1 MKRKRI
7 RIIAIILIGIMIIN
21 MFSGIPFVVK
31 SAEAATGQMKDSR
44 FQSTSYGVEDD
55 RVIAHKLV
63 LKDNESVIDLG
74 IPDLLLVKQVI
85 DKTRIQLHIY
95 GVKGLIHTYE
105 LDADNEWGKRWETED
120 DGYPDWHWYF
130 ATRLNGG
137 IVTYQNSRYTRV
149 ESTQLYSVHNPSTNK
164 YDIINV
170 KSNQYY
176 SFGAD
181 RIDDLLVSTYNVKNN
196 SSDMKEKAGK
206 ICWVKYD
213 IGNKCGIAD
222 ATGKKI
228 TEAEYDYA
236 DLKGKAV
243 ILTKEEVTEDGAI
256 NYKKTAV
263 TVAGKLINL
272 DNTRE
277 MAGPYYLK
285 WTDDDE
291 YSYINV
297 ETGQRIELG
306 TYHGFYG
313 AYGGSFVLLSQE
325 CDDLSSA
332 DSWTYLKWYIL
343 TTSGKIINLNDKLGV
358 DAIDC
363 DAFCF
368 NQGVYSGWTDY
379 LQVTGYRVLSRINGD
394 AKTEYAFRGFIDG
407 EGNVVFGYDTNE
419 DLEWEPYWW
428 SGDYGIIRKSTSVND
443 YYDYKVIDRQGH
455 DIYQYTAKSVVAQN
469 LQNEYIYLSQ
479 DDSVITLNV
488 KSKKVISNVKLKFE
502 DDGRYQTYTWTTEEG
517 DFIKVEDMDGR
528 LGIMNGKN
536 QKIYWMAK
544 DAEGKT
550 DSTSDIYV
558 YENDKEVGHK
568 KTMILLY
575 SNNEQVALDANMR
588 IIQSIPELQSKQYS
602 HVYGSYLFH
611 YTGVVYDFDG
621 NVILNNAYAAQLYR
635 KNSSWDEKDQG
646 DYTPM
651 VTISKTARWDVND
664 DESYEWSFFN
674 IKTGKIMSN
683 YDYSSVS
690 DFWNGLACV
699 YQRGEYSNR
708 LKVINEKGVELVD
721 IYCDDTV
728 MERTLW
734 NRYGIPET
742 AMYSNGVIL
751 QNSAYY
757 FYDFSNVTSDDIGS
771 QESIETCYD
780 NDSNIR
786 AEKVETPD
794 EKFRFSGLDC
804 DFTLPEEIPIIGG
817 GQVKIDFSKLPVSI
831 ERSGN
836 VIRIGFGILQTEND
850 ESQNLFD
857 SKTWDKLKTSAEK
870 MQSNATNGID
880 AFNDAKDFGC
890 VSMPMS
896 KKVKT
901 NVTGYVEGTL
911 KNGKFTDNVTG
922 RFVFQISAS
931 VKKQW
936 QTAIVSVPVVF
947 SASGE
952 VSGTA
957 SFAVGLDWDNAK
969 ITLEGDQ
976 SIELTLPKVKLS
988 AGVGIAYVANVS
1000 VYGQCENILEITS
1013 SQDSTNK
1020 EDARIRDYIDGE
1032 IGVSASLLLASYEK
1046 TLIKAKRKVVYDSKN
1061 GMITSNMQNKMAAP
1075 DEEDYKIQRD
1085 YVSDMTGWQTDNKES
1100 SGETADIQILQQN
1113 VYNDAKPQIVC
1124 TDNGIKVMTFIT
1136 DVPERTTG
1144 NHTAVAYS
1152 IYDDTT
1158 DTWSKP
1164 LLVEDDGT
1172 ADMLPQLATDG
1183 KAIYLTWV
1191 NTNRDDFTATTSV
1204 DEMAKTCEISV
1215 AEFDTAK
1222 KCFKNITRLTNDT
1235 YADINPSL
1243 VVEDG
1248 KAYVSWITNMDSDVI
1263 QLSGENI
1270 VKYASNV
1277 KGEWDSDI
1285 YETLDKPITDVQI
1298 GILQNDVAVAYLVD
1312 NDEDMTTTDDTK
1324 LFVGNV
1330 EGAAEEII
1338 ADKQGIQSVQFI
1350 KLEGQDVL
1358 GFSAND
1364 GFYYTQDT
1372 KMYTCLFEK
1381 EEQSNIRYN
1390 CISGKTSDLLLC
1402 SEAGEKGVDIR
1413 GYLYKDGKLSKEI
1426 PITNQDKYIKE
1437 PNGFYQDG
1445 EFYVVFTRSTAD
1457 ICDTEMMSST
1467 DICTMHFKEYEDLK
1481 IDNLSVDEETVA
1493 PGQKGSL
1500 QVDVINQGLKEQKDF
1515 IIRVMNAN
1523 EELGS
1528 YTYSE
1533 LLPAGETKRIDIQFD
1548 IPEDFSA
1555 GTKISCIVEQK
1566 GDDNNTNNT
1575 LEQIVGK
1582 TNLSLDVIEKE
1593 NAYDET
1599 EGILYVK
1606 NPSGYAANAVLK
1618 VYESGKN
1625 GKLLQEKSLGVI
1637 QPGEIQRI
1645 KYSADELDDLAAKSG
1660 TLYFEVACDE
1670 KETFLSDNYG
1680 YLMAGQGSDDD
1691 DDWDVSPSPTASSTP
1706 NPVSTPLPSATA
1718 SNKPTKRPA
1727 STPFKVALGYASADW
1742 SDSCF
1747 GINEAAVLVDGN
1759 GTFTVSHKAT
1769 SDSTDIKVLTVDTD
1783 MLFSD
1788 MTNNATW
1795 KITQFSVGG
1804 KVYPIGT
1811 QYSTNDEHGNFRF
1824 ELRNLYSAL
1833 DRKDEMLGTQIIPVK
1848 KGDII
1853 SVSFTITGM
1862 TSEASNA
1869 GKPSE
1874 TPKPTDKQNP
1884 TITPTNKPTVQ
1895 PTKRPNHNKPVVKA
1909 PAKVR
1914 GVKVKN
1920 LKGRKMKVSW
1930 SWDITDGYQ
1939 IQYAM
1944 NRKFTKKKKT
1954 VTLNS
1959 WMSKKTFKHLKKK
1972 KTYYVRV
1979 RAFRKSGSVKKY
1991 GKWSAVKKIKIKK

>member
-1 MKRKRI
+1 
-7 RIIAIILIGIMIIN
+7 MI
-21 MFSGIPFVVK
+21 P
-31 SAEAATGQMKDSR
+31 
-44 FQSTSYGVEDD
+44 
-55 RVIAHKLV
+55 
-63 LKDNESVIDLG
+63 
-74 IPDLLLVKQVI
+74 
-85 DKTRIQLHIY
+85 
-95 GVKGLIHTYE
+95 
-105 LDADNEWGKRWETED
+105 
-120 DGYPDWHWYF
+120 
-130 ATRLNGG
+130 
-137 IVTYQNSRYTRV
+137 
-149 ESTQLYSVHNPSTNK
+149 LYSL
-164 YDIINV
+164 YE
-170 KSNQYY
+170 
-176 SFGAD
+176 G
-181 RIDDLLVSTYNVKNN
+181 
-196 SSDMKEKAGK
+196 EK
-206 ICWVKYD
+206 
-213 IGNKCGIAD
+213 
-222 ATGKKI
+222 
-228 TEAEYDYA
+228 
-236 DLKGKAV
+236 
-243 ILTKEEVTEDGAI
+243 
-256 NYKKTAV
+256 
-263 TVAGKLINL
+263 
-272 DNTRE
+272 
-277 MAGPYYLK
+277 
-285 WTDDDE
+285 
-291 YSYINV
+291 
-297 ETGQRIELG
+297 
-306 TYHGFYG
+306 
-313 AYGGSFVLLSQE
+313 
-325 CDDLSSA
+325 
-332 DSWTYLKWYIL
+332 
-343 TTSGKIINLNDKLGV
+343 
-358 DAIDC
+358 DC
-363 DAFCF
+363 
-368 NQGVYSGWTDY
+368 
-379 LQVTGYRVLSRINGD
+379 LQVTGYRVLSRINGE

-419 DLEWEPYWW
+419 TLEWEPYWW
-428 SGDYGIIRKSTSVND
+428 SGDYGILRKFTSTSD
-443 YYDYKVIDRQGH
+443 TRAYRVIDRQGRNL
-455 DIYQYTAKSVVAQN
+455 YQFTTDCFDAHN
-469 LQNEYIYLSQ
+469 LQNEYLDLLQS
-479 DDSVITLNV
+479 DGVITLDV
-488 KSKKVISNVKLKFE
+488 KSKKVLSNVKLEFDYEKY
-502 DDGRYQTYTWTTEEG
+502 YQEYPWTTEEG
-517 DFIKVEDMDGR
+517 SFIKVHDADRRM
-528 LGIMNGKN
+528 GIMNGKN

-550 DSTSDIYV
+550 DSTSHIYV
-558 YENDKEVGHK
+558 YENDKEIGQK

-575 SNNEQVALDANMR
+575 SNNEQVALDADMR
-588 IIQSIPELQSKQYS
+588 IIQSIPELQSTQYD

-611 YTGVVYDFDG
+611 YTGVVYDFYG
-621 NVILNNAYAAQLYR
+621 NVILKNAYTPQR
-635 KNSSWDEKDQG
+635 NDTFWFEKDQG

-651 VTISKTARWDVND
+651 VAVSKTSDYPVRRN
-664 DESYEWSFFN
+664 YEGTYFN
-674 IKTGKIMSN
+674 IKTGKIVSDYN
-683 YDYSSVS
+683 YSSVS
-690 DFWNGLACV
+690 NFWNGLACV
-699 YQRGEYSNR
+699 YQEEDFNRR
-708 LKVINEKGVELVD
+708 LKVINEKGIAIVD
-721 IYCDDTV
+721 FYYDGIK
-728 MERTLW
+728 
-734 NRYGIPET
+734 YGIPVD

-751 QNSAYY
+751 QNSDYY

-804 DFTLPEEIPIIGG
+804 DFTLPEEIPVIGG

-1457 ICDTEMMSST
+1457 IRDAEMMSST

-1548 IPEDFSA
+1548 IPEDFSV
-1555 GTKISCIVEQK
+1555 GTKISCVVEQK

-1625 GKLLQEKSLGVI
+1625 GKLLQKKSLGVI
-1637 QPGEIQRI
+1637 QPDEIQRI

-1706 NPVSTPLPSATA
+1706 NPVSTSLPSAT
-1718 SNKPTKRPA
+1718 R
-1727 STPFKVALGYASADW
+1727 
-1742 SDSCF
+1742 
-1747 GINEAAVLVDGN
+1747 
-1759 GTFTVSHKAT
+1759 
-1769 SDSTDIKVLTVDTD
+1769 
-1783 MLFSD
+1783 
-1788 MTNNATW
+1788 
-1795 KITQFSVGG
+1795 
-1804 KVYPIGT
+1804 
-1811 QYSTNDEHGNFRF
+1811 
-1824 ELRNLYSAL
+1824 
-1833 DRKDEMLGTQIIPVK
+1833 
-1848 KGDII
+1848 
-1853 SVSFTITGM
+1853 
-1862 TSEASNA
+1862 
-1869 GKPSE
+1869 KPSE

-1884 TITPTNKPTVQ
+1884 TIPPTNKPTVQ

>member
-1 MKRKRI
+1 
-7 RIIAIILIGIMIIN
+7 
-21 MFSGIPFVVK
+21 
-31 SAEAATGQMKDSR
+31 
-44 FQSTSYGVEDD
+44 
-55 RVIAHKLV
+55 
-63 LKDNESVIDLG
+63 
-74 IPDLLLVKQVI
+74 
-85 DKTRIQLHIY
+85 
-95 GVKGLIHTYE
+95 
-105 LDADNEWGKRWETED
+105 
-120 DGYPDWHWYF
+120 
-130 ATRLNGG
+130 
-137 IVTYQNSRYTRV
+137 
-149 ESTQLYSVHNPSTNK
+149 
-164 YDIINV
+164 
-170 KSNQYY
+170 
-176 SFGAD
+176 
-181 RIDDLLVSTYNVKNN
+181 
-196 SSDMKEKAGK
+196 
-206 ICWVKYD
+206 
-213 IGNKCGIAD
+213 
-222 ATGKKI
+222 
-228 TEAEYDYA
+228 
-236 DLKGKAV
+236 
-243 ILTKEEVTEDGAI
+243 
-256 NYKKTAV
+256 
-263 TVAGKLINL
+263 
-272 DNTRE
+272 
-277 MAGPYYLK
+277 
-285 WTDDDE
+285 
-291 YSYINV
+291 
-297 ETGQRIELG
+297 
-306 TYHGFYG
+306 
-313 AYGGSFVLLSQE
+313 
-325 CDDLSSA
+325 
-332 DSWTYLKWYIL
+332 
-343 TTSGKIINLNDKLGV
+343 
-358 DAIDC
+358 
-363 DAFCF
+363 
-368 NQGVYSGWTDY
+368 
-379 LQVTGYRVLSRINGD
+379 
-394 AKTEYAFRGFIDG
+394 
-407 EGNVVFGYDTNE
+407 
-419 DLEWEPYWW
+419 
-428 SGDYGIIRKSTSVND
+428 
-443 YYDYKVIDRQGH
+443 
-455 DIYQYTAKSVVAQN
+455 
-469 LQNEYIYLSQ
+469 
-479 DDSVITLNV
+479 
-488 KSKKVISNVKLKFE
+488 
-502 DDGRYQTYTWTTEEG
+502 
-517 DFIKVEDMDGR
+517 
-528 LGIMNGKN
+528 
-536 QKIYWMAK
+536 
-544 DAEGKT
+544 
-550 DSTSDIYV
+550 
-558 YENDKEVGHK
+558 
-568 KTMILLY
+568 
-575 SNNEQVALDANMR
+575 
-588 IIQSIPELQSKQYS
+588 
-602 HVYGSYLFH
+602 
-611 YTGVVYDFDG
+611 
-621 NVILNNAYAAQLYR
+621 
-635 KNSSWDEKDQG
+635 
-646 DYTPM
+646 
-651 VTISKTARWDVND
+651 
-664 DESYEWSFFN
+664 
-674 IKTGKIMSN
+674 
-683 YDYSSVS
+683 
-690 DFWNGLACV
+690 
-699 YQRGEYSNR
+699 
-708 LKVINEKGVELVD
+708 
-721 IYCDDTV
+721 
-728 MERTLW
+728 
-734 NRYGIPET
+734 
-742 AMYSNGVIL
+742 
-751 QNSAYY
+751 
-757 FYDFSNVTSDDIGS
+757 
-771 QESIETCYD
+771 
-780 NDSNIR
+780 
-786 AEKVETPD
+786 
-794 EKFRFSGLDC
+794 
-804 DFTLPEEIPIIGG
+804 
-817 GQVKIDFSKLPVSI
+817 
-831 ERSGN
+831 
-836 VIRIGFGILQTEND
+836 
-850 ESQNLFD
+850 
-857 SKTWDKLKTSAEK
+857 
-870 MQSNATNGID
+870 
-880 AFNDAKDFGC
+880 
-890 VSMPMS
+890 
-896 KKVKT
+896 
-901 NVTGYVEGTL
+901 
-911 KNGKFTDNVTG
+911 
-922 RFVFQISAS
+922 
-931 VKKQW
+931 
-936 QTAIVSVPVVF
+936 
-947 SASGE
+947 
-952 VSGTA
+952 
-957 SFAVGLDWDNAK
+957 
-969 ITLEGDQ
+969 
-976 SIELTLPKVKLS
+976 
-988 AGVGIAYVANVS
+988 
-1000 VYGQCENILEITS
+1000 
-1013 SQDSTNK
+1013 
-1020 EDARIRDYIDGE
+1020 
-1032 IGVSASLLLASYEK
+1032 
-1046 TLIKAKRKVVYDSKN
+1046 
-1061 GMITSNMQNKMAAP
+1061 
-1075 DEEDYKIQRD
+1075 
-1085 YVSDMTGWQTDNKES
+1085 MTGWQTDNKES

-1575 LEQIVGK
+1575 LEQIVGR

-1706 NPVSTPLPSATA
+1706 NPVSTSLPSAT
-1718 SNKPTKRPA
+1718 R
-1727 STPFKVALGYASADW
+1727 
-1742 SDSCF
+1742 
-1747 GINEAAVLVDGN
+1747 
-1759 GTFTVSHKAT
+1759 
-1769 SDSTDIKVLTVDTD
+1769 
-1783 MLFSD
+1783 
-1788 MTNNATW
+1788 
-1795 KITQFSVGG
+1795 
-1804 KVYPIGT
+1804 
-1811 QYSTNDEHGNFRF
+1811 
-1824 ELRNLYSAL
+1824 
-1833 DRKDEMLGTQIIPVK
+1833 
-1848 KGDII
+1848 
-1853 SVSFTITGM
+1853 
-1862 TSEASNA
+1862 
-1869 GKPSE
+1869 KPSE

>member
-1 MKRKRI
+1 M
-7 RIIAIILIGIMIIN
+7 
-21 MFSGIPFVVK
+21 
-31 SAEAATGQMKDSR
+31 
-44 FQSTSYGVEDD
+44 
-55 RVIAHKLV
+55 
-63 LKDNESVIDLG
+63 
-74 IPDLLLVKQVI
+74 
-85 DKTRIQLHIY
+85 
-95 GVKGLIHTYE
+95 
-105 LDADNEWGKRWETED
+105 
-120 DGYPDWHWYF
+120 
-130 ATRLNGG
+130 
-137 IVTYQNSRYTRV
+137 
-149 ESTQLYSVHNPSTNK
+149 
-164 YDIINV
+164 
-170 KSNQYY
+170 
-176 SFGAD
+176 
-181 RIDDLLVSTYNVKNN
+181 
-196 SSDMKEKAGK
+196 
-206 ICWVKYD
+206 
-213 IGNKCGIAD
+213 
-222 ATGKKI
+222 
-228 TEAEYDYA
+228 
-236 DLKGKAV
+236 
-243 ILTKEEVTEDGAI
+243 
-256 NYKKTAV
+256 
-263 TVAGKLINL
+263 
-272 DNTRE
+272 
-277 MAGPYYLK
+277 
-285 WTDDDE
+285 
-291 YSYINV
+291 
-297 ETGQRIELG
+297 
-306 TYHGFYG
+306 
-313 AYGGSFVLLSQE
+313 LSQE

-1528 YTYSE
+1528 YTYS
-1533 LLPAGETKRIDIQFD
+1533 
-1548 IPEDFSA
+1548 
-1555 GTKISCIVEQK
+1555 V
-1566 GDDNNTNNT
+1566 
-1575 LEQIVGK
+1575 
-1582 TNLSLDVIEKE
+1582 
-1593 NAYDET
+1593 
-1599 EGILYVK
+1599 
-1606 NPSGYAANAVLK
+1606 
-1618 VYESGKN
+1618 
-1625 GKLLQEKSLGVI
+1625 
-1637 QPGEIQRI
+1637 
-1645 KYSADELDDLAAKSG
+1645 
-1660 TLYFEVACDE
+1660 
-1670 KETFLSDNYG
+1670 
-1680 YLMAGQGSDDD
+1680 
-1691 DDWDVSPSPTASSTP
+1691 
-1706 NPVSTPLPSATA
+1706 
-1718 SNKPTKRPA
+1718 
-1727 STPFKVALGYASADW
+1727 
-1742 SDSCF
+1742 
-1747 GINEAAVLVDGN
+1747 
-1759 GTFTVSHKAT
+1759 
-1769 SDSTDIKVLTVDTD
+1769 
-1783 MLFSD
+1783 
-1788 MTNNATW
+1788 
-1795 KITQFSVGG
+1795 
-1804 KVYPIGT
+1804 
-1811 QYSTNDEHGNFRF
+1811 
-1824 ELRNLYSAL
+1824 
-1833 DRKDEMLGTQIIPVK
+1833 
-1848 KGDII
+1848 
-1853 SVSFTITGM
+1853 
-1862 TSEASNA
+1862 
-1869 GKPSE
+1869 
-1874 TPKPTDKQNP
+1874 
-1884 TITPTNKPTVQ
+1884 
-1895 PTKRPNHNKPVVKA
+1895 
-1909 PAKVR
+1909 
-1914 GVKVKN
+1914 
-1920 LKGRKMKVSW
+1920 
-1930 SWDITDGYQ
+1930 
-1939 IQYAM
+1939 
-1944 NRKFTKKKKT
+1944 
-1954 VTLNS
+1954 
-1959 WMSKKTFKHLKKK
+1959 
-1972 KTYYVRV
+1972 
-1979 RAFRKSGSVKKY
+1979 
-1991 GKWSAVKKIKIKK
+1991 

>member
-105 LDADNEWGKRWETED
+105 LDADNEWVKRWETED
-120 DGYPDWHWYF
+120 DGYHDWQWYF
-130 ATRLNGG
+130 ATRLIGG
-137 IVTYQNSRYTRV
+137 VVTDQNSRYTRV

-206 ICWVKYD
+206 ICWVKYH

-228 TEAEYDYA
+228 TEAEYDTA
-236 DLKGKAV
+236 KLNGKAV
-243 ILTKEEVTEDGAI
+243 ILTKEGTVDNGNVIGYEKIAI
-256 NYKKTAV
+256 TMY
-263 TVAGKLINL
+263 GKIIKLESKDSDSL
-272 DNTRE
+272 AMDDV
-277 MAGPYYLK
+277 PYYLH
-285 WTDDDE
+285 WTDAGE
-291 YSYINV
+291 YSYINI
-297 ETGQRIELG
+297 ETGERTELG
-306 TYHGFYG
+306 VYNGISWSRGKSYVLAYQKRENYH
-313 AYGGSFVLLSQE
+313 E
-325 CDDLSSA
+325 R
-332 DSWTYLKWYIL
+332 DSWTYVKWYVL
-343 TTSGKIINLNDKLGV
+343 TTSGKVINLNNKLGV
-358 DAIDC
+358 DAIRCNDSLYEGEKDC
-363 DAFCF
+363 
-368 NQGVYSGWTDY
+368 
-379 LQVTGYRVLSRINGD
+379 LQVTGYRVLSRINGE

-419 DLEWEPYWW
+419 TLEWEPYWW
-428 SGDYGIIRKSTSVND
+428 SGDYGILRKFTSTSD
-443 YYDYKVIDRQGH
+443 TRAYRVIDRQGRNL
-455 DIYQYTAKSVVAQN
+455 YQFTTDCFDAHN
-469 LQNEYIYLSQ
+469 LQNEYLDLLQS
-479 DDSVITLNV
+479 DGVITLDV
-488 KSKKVISNVKLKFE
+488 KSKKVLSNVKLEFDYEKY
-502 DDGRYQTYTWTTEEG
+502 YQEYPWTTEEG
-517 DFIKVEDMDGR
+517 SFIKVHDADRRM
-528 LGIMNGKN
+528 GIMNGKN

-550 DSTSDIYV
+550 DSTSHIYV
-558 YENDKEVGHK
+558 YENDKEIGQK

-575 SNNEQVALDANMR
+575 SNNEQVALDADMR
-588 IIQSIPELQSKQYS
+588 IIQSIPELQSTQYD

-611 YTGVVYDFDG
+611 YTGVVYDFYG
-621 NVILNNAYAAQLYR
+621 NVILKNAYTPQR
-635 KNSSWDEKDQG
+635 NDTFWFEKDQG

-651 VTISKTARWDVND
+651 VAVSKTSDYPVRRN
-664 DESYEWSFFN
+664 YEGTYFN
-674 IKTGKIMSN
+674 IKTGKIVSDYN
-683 YDYSSVS
+683 YSSVS
-690 DFWNGLACV
+690 NFWNGLACV
-699 YQRGEYSNR
+699 YQEEDFNRR
-708 LKVINEKGVELVD
+708 LKVINEKGIAIVD
-721 IYCDDTV
+721 FYYDGIK
-728 MERTLW
+728 
-734 NRYGIPET
+734 YGIPVD

-751 QNSAYY
+751 QNSDYY

-804 DFTLPEEIPIIGG
+804 DFTLPEEIPVIGG

-1457 ICDTEMMSST
+1457 IRDAEMMSST

-1548 IPEDFSA
+1548 IPEDFSV
-1555 GTKISCIVEQK
+1555 GTKISCVVEQK

-1625 GKLLQEKSLGVI
+1625 GKLLQKKSLGVI
-1637 QPGEIQRI
+1637 QPDEIQRI

-1706 NPVSTPLPSATA
+1706 NPVSTSLPSAT
-1718 SNKPTKRPA
+1718 R
-1727 STPFKVALGYASADW
+1727 
-1742 SDSCF
+1742 
-1747 GINEAAVLVDGN
+1747 
-1759 GTFTVSHKAT
+1759 
-1769 SDSTDIKVLTVDTD
+1769 
-1783 MLFSD
+1783 
-1788 MTNNATW
+1788 
-1795 KITQFSVGG
+1795 
-1804 KVYPIGT
+1804 
-1811 QYSTNDEHGNFRF
+1811 
-1824 ELRNLYSAL
+1824 
-1833 DRKDEMLGTQIIPVK
+1833 
-1848 KGDII
+1848 
-1853 SVSFTITGM
+1853 
-1862 TSEASNA
+1862 
-1869 GKPSE
+1869 KPSE

-1884 TITPTNKPTVQ
+1884 TIPPTNKPTVQ

>member
-7 RIIAIILIGIMIIN
+7 RIIAVILIGIMIIN

-105 LDADNEWGKRWETED
+105 LDADNEWVKRWEAAED
-120 DGYPDWHWYF
+120 GHLDDLHSF
-130 ATRLNGG
+130 ARRL
-137 IVTYQNSRYTRV
+137 TFSKDHKHFDS
-149 ESTQLYSVHNPSTNK
+149 ELYKVMNPSTSDYDLINIENNK
-164 YDIINV
+164 YYTFN
-170 KSNQYY
+170 
-176 SFGAD
+176 AD
-181 RIDDLLVSTYNVKNN
+181 EVELIGLFDSMKNDTLDTKKKTDKISWVTYRV
-196 SSDMKEKAGK
+196 GK
-206 ICWVKYD
+206 KY
-213 IGNKCGIAD
+213 GIAD
-222 ATGKKI
+222 TTGEKV
-228 TEAEYDYA
+228 TEAEYDEVGS
-236 DLKGKAV
+236 KEKAV

-325 CDDLSSA
+325 FDDLSSA

-575 SNNEQVALDANMR
+575 SNNEQVALDANMSR
-588 IIQSIPELQSKQYS
+588 IKGIPQLKSVVDD
-602 HVYGSYLFH
+602 HVYGGYIFH
-611 YTGVVYDFDG
+611 HSGVVYDFCG
-621 NVILNNAYAAQLYR
+621 NIILKNAYASNPNGYSNVYVFWEGADKWSYDSL
-635 KNSSWDEKDQG
+635 
-646 DYTPM
+646 
-651 VTISKTARWDVND
+651 VTISKTENGSSCMF
-664 DESYEWSFFN
+664 DEKAALKWSYFN
-674 IKTGKIMSN
+674 IQTGQMMFD
-683 YDYSSVS
+683 YDYRSVS
-690 DFWNGLACV
+690 DFYNGLACV
-699 YQRGEYSNR
+699 YQQGEYSDR
-708 LKVINEKGVELVD
+708 LKVINEDGNILVNLYLGEQELEGFAWHWYGVPKD
-721 IYCDDTV
+721 
-728 MERTLW
+728 
-734 NRYGIPET
+734 

-751 QNSAYY
+751 QNSDYY

-804 DFTLPEEIPIIGG
+804 DFTLPEEIPVIGG

>member
-105 LDADNEWGKRWETED
+105 LDADNEWVKRWETED
-120 DGYPDWHWYF
+120 DGYHDWQWYF
-130 ATRLNGG
+130 ATRLIGG
-137 IVTYQNSRYTRV
+137 VVTDQNSRYTRV

-206 ICWVKYD
+206 ICWVKYH

-228 TEAEYDYA
+228 TEAEYDTA
-236 DLKGKAV
+236 KLNGKAV
-243 ILTKEEVTEDGAI
+243 ILTKEGTVDNGNVIGYEKIAI
-256 NYKKTAV
+256 TMY
-263 TVAGKLINL
+263 GKIIKLESKDSDSL
-272 DNTRE
+272 AMDDV
-277 MAGPYYLK
+277 PYYLH
-285 WTDDDE
+285 WTDAGE
-291 YSYINV
+291 YSYINI
-297 ETGQRIELG
+297 ETGERTELG
-306 TYHGFYG
+306 VYNGISWSRGKSYVLAYQKRENYH
-313 AYGGSFVLLSQE
+313 E
-325 CDDLSSA
+325 R
-332 DSWTYLKWYIL
+332 DSWTYVKWYVL
-343 TTSGKIINLNDKLGV
+343 TTSGKVINLNNKLGV
-358 DAIDC
+358 DAIRCNDSLYEGEKDC
-363 DAFCF
+363 
-368 NQGVYSGWTDY
+368 
-379 LQVTGYRVLSRINGD
+379 LQVTGYRVLSRINGE

-419 DLEWEPYWW
+419 TLEWEPYWW
-428 SGDYGIIRKSTSVND
+428 SGDYGILRKFTSTSD
-443 YYDYKVIDRQGH
+443 TRAYRVIDRQGRNL
-455 DIYQYTAKSVVAQN
+455 YQFTTDCFDAHN
-469 LQNEYIYLSQ
+469 LQNEYLDLLQS
-479 DDSVITLNV
+479 DGVITLDV
-488 KSKKVISNVKLKFE
+488 KSKKVLSNVKLEFDYEKY
-502 DDGRYQTYTWTTEEG
+502 YQEYPWTTEEG
-517 DFIKVEDMDGR
+517 SFIKVHDADRRM
-528 LGIMNGKN
+528 GIMNGKN

-550 DSTSDIYV
+550 DSTSHIYV
-558 YENDKEVGHK
+558 YENDKEIGQK

-575 SNNEQVALDANMR
+575 SNNEQVALDADMR
-588 IIQSIPELQSKQYS
+588 IIQSIPELQSTQYD

-611 YTGVVYDFDG
+611 YTGVVYDFYG
-621 NVILNNAYAAQLYR
+621 NVILKNAYTPQR
-635 KNSSWDEKDQG
+635 NDTFWFEKDQG

-651 VTISKTARWDVND
+651 VAVSKTSDYPVRRN
-664 DESYEWSFFN
+664 YEGTYFN
-674 IKTGKIMSN
+674 IKTGKIVSDYN
-683 YDYSSVS
+683 YSSVS
-690 DFWNGLACV
+690 NFWNGLACV
-699 YQRGEYSNR
+699 YQEEDFNRR
-708 LKVINEKGVELVD
+708 LKVINEKGIAIVD
-721 IYCDDTV
+721 FYYDGIK
-728 MERTLW
+728 
-734 NRYGIPET
+734 YGIPVD

-751 QNSAYY
+751 QNSDYY

-804 DFTLPEEIPIIGG
+804 DFTLPEEIPVIGG

-1548 IPEDFSA
+1548 IPEDFSV
-1555 GTKISCIVEQK
+1555 GTKISCVVEQK

-1625 GKLLQEKSLGVI
+1625 GKLLQKKSLGVI
-1637 QPGEIQRI
+1637 QPDEIQRI
-1645 KYSADELDDLAAKSG
+1645 KYSSDELDDLAAKSG

-1670 KETFLSDNYG
+1670 EETFLSDNYG
-1680 YLMAGQGSDDD
+1680 YVMAGQGSDDD

-1706 NPVSTPLPSATA
+1706 NPVSTSLPSAT
-1718 SNKPTKRPA
+1718 R
-1727 STPFKVALGYASADW
+1727 
-1742 SDSCF
+1742 
-1747 GINEAAVLVDGN
+1747 
-1759 GTFTVSHKAT
+1759 
-1769 SDSTDIKVLTVDTD
+1769 
-1783 MLFSD
+1783 
-1788 MTNNATW
+1788 
-1795 KITQFSVGG
+1795 
-1804 KVYPIGT
+1804 
-1811 QYSTNDEHGNFRF
+1811 
-1824 ELRNLYSAL
+1824 
-1833 DRKDEMLGTQIIPVK
+1833 
-1848 KGDII
+1848 
-1853 SVSFTITGM
+1853 
-1862 TSEASNA
+1862 
-1869 GKPSE
+1869 KPSE

>member
-105 LDADNEWGKRWETED
+105 LDADNEWVKRWETED
-120 DGYPDWHWYF
+120 DGYHDWQWYF
-130 ATRLNGG
+130 ATRLIGG
-137 IVTYQNSRYTRV
+137 VVTDQNSRYTRV

-206 ICWVKYD
+206 ICWVKYH

-228 TEAEYDYA
+228 TEAEYDTA
-236 DLKGKAV
+236 KLNGKAV
-243 ILTKEEVTEDGAI
+243 ILTKEGTVDNGNVIGYEKIAI
-256 NYKKTAV
+256 TMY
-263 TVAGKLINL
+263 GKIIKLESKDSDSL
-272 DNTRE
+272 AMDDV
-277 MAGPYYLK
+277 PYYLH
-285 WTDDDE
+285 WTDAGE
-291 YSYINV
+291 YSYINI
-297 ETGQRIELG
+297 ETGERTELG
-306 TYHGFYG
+306 VYNGISWSRGKSYVLAYQKRENYH
-313 AYGGSFVLLSQE
+313 E
-325 CDDLSSA
+325 R
-332 DSWTYLKWYIL
+332 DSWTYVKWYVL
-343 TTSGKIINLNDKLGV
+343 TTSGKVINLNNKLGV
-358 DAIDC
+358 DAIRCNDSLYEGEKDC
-363 DAFCF
+363 
-368 NQGVYSGWTDY
+368 
-379 LQVTGYRVLSRINGD
+379 LQVTGYRVLSRINGE

-419 DLEWEPYWW
+419 TLEWEPYWW
-428 SGDYGIIRKSTSVND
+428 SGDYGILRKFTSTSD
-443 YYDYKVIDRQGH
+443 TRAYRVIDRQGRNL
-455 DIYQYTAKSVVAQN
+455 YQFTTDCFDAHN
-469 LQNEYIYLSQ
+469 LQNEYLDLLQS
-479 DDSVITLNV
+479 DGVITLDV
-488 KSKKVISNVKLKFE
+488 KSKKVLSNVKLEFDYEKY
-502 DDGRYQTYTWTTEEG
+502 YQEYPWTTEEG
-517 DFIKVEDMDGR
+517 SFIKVHDADRRM
-528 LGIMNGKN
+528 GIMNGKN

-550 DSTSDIYV
+550 DSTSHIYV
-558 YENDKEVGHK
+558 YENDKEIGQK

-575 SNNEQVALDANMR
+575 SNNEQVALDADMR
-588 IIQSIPELQSKQYS
+588 IIQSIPELQSTQYD

-611 YTGVVYDFDG
+611 YTGVVYDFYG
-621 NVILNNAYAAQLYR
+621 NVILKNAYTPQR
-635 KNSSWDEKDQG
+635 NDTFWFEKDQG

-651 VTISKTARWDVND
+651 VAVSKTSDYPVRRN
-664 DESYEWSFFN
+664 YEGTYFN
-674 IKTGKIMSN
+674 IKTGKIVSDYN
-683 YDYSSVS
+683 YSSVS
-690 DFWNGLACV
+690 NFWNGLACV
-699 YQRGEYSNR
+699 YQEEDFNRR
-708 LKVINEKGVELVD
+708 LKVINEKGIAIVD
-721 IYCDDTV
+721 FYYDGIK
-728 MERTLW
+728 
-734 NRYGIPET
+734 YGIPVD

-751 QNSAYY
+751 QNSDYY

-804 DFTLPEEIPIIGG
+804 DFTLPEEIPVIGG

-1457 ICDTEMMSST
+1457 IRDAEMMSST

-1548 IPEDFSA
+1548 IPEDFSV
-1555 GTKISCIVEQK
+1555 GTKISCVVEQK

-1625 GKLLQEKSLGVI
+1625 GKLLQKKSLGVI
-1637 QPGEIQRI
+1637 QPDEIQRI

-1706 NPVSTPLPSATA
+1706 NPVSTSLPSAT
-1718 SNKPTKRPA
+1718 R
-1727 STPFKVALGYASADW
+1727 
-1742 SDSCF
+1742 
-1747 GINEAAVLVDGN
+1747 
-1759 GTFTVSHKAT
+1759 
-1769 SDSTDIKVLTVDTD
+1769 
-1783 MLFSD
+1783 
-1788 MTNNATW
+1788 
-1795 KITQFSVGG
+1795 
-1804 KVYPIGT
+1804 
-1811 QYSTNDEHGNFRF
+1811 
-1824 ELRNLYSAL
+1824 
-1833 DRKDEMLGTQIIPVK
+1833 
-1848 KGDII
+1848 
-1853 SVSFTITGM
+1853 
-1862 TSEASNA
+1862 
-1869 GKPSE
+1869 KPSE

-1884 TITPTNKPTVQ
+1884 TIPPTNKPTVQ

-1959 WMSKKTFKHLKKK
+1959 LLSKKTFKHLKKN

-1979 RAFRKSGSVKKY
+1979 RAFRESGNVKKY
-1991 GKWSAVKKIKIKK
+1991 GKWSTVKKIKIKK

>member
-1 MKRKRI
+1 M
-7 RIIAIILIGIMIIN
+7 
-21 MFSGIPFVVK
+21 
-31 SAEAATGQMKDSR
+31 
-44 FQSTSYGVEDD
+44 
-55 RVIAHKLV
+55 
-63 LKDNESVIDLG
+63 
-74 IPDLLLVKQVI
+74 
-85 DKTRIQLHIY
+85 
-95 GVKGLIHTYE
+95 
-105 LDADNEWGKRWETED
+105 
-120 DGYPDWHWYF
+120 
-130 ATRLNGG
+130 
-137 IVTYQNSRYTRV
+137 
-149 ESTQLYSVHNPSTNK
+149 
-164 YDIINV
+164 
-170 KSNQYY
+170 
-176 SFGAD
+176 
-181 RIDDLLVSTYNVKNN
+181 
-196 SSDMKEKAGK
+196 
-206 ICWVKYD
+206 
-213 IGNKCGIAD
+213 
-222 ATGKKI
+222 
-228 TEAEYDYA
+228 
-236 DLKGKAV
+236 
-243 ILTKEEVTEDGAI
+243 
-256 NYKKTAV
+256 
-263 TVAGKLINL
+263 INL

-575 SNNEQVALDANMR
+575 SNNEQVALDANMSR
-588 IIQSIPELQSKQYS
+588 IKGIPQLKSVVDD
-602 HVYGSYLFH
+602 HVYGGYIFH
-611 YTGVVYDFDG
+611 HSGVVYDFCG
-621 NVILNNAYAAQLYR
+621 NIILKNAYASNPNGYSNVYVFWEGADKWSYDSL
-635 KNSSWDEKDQG
+635 
-646 DYTPM
+646 
-651 VTISKTARWDVND
+651 VTISKTENGSSCMF
-664 DESYEWSFFN
+664 DEKAALKWSYFN
-674 IKTGKIMSN
+674 IQTGQMMFD
-683 YDYSSVS
+683 YDYRSVS
-690 DFWNGLACV
+690 DFYNGLACV
-699 YQRGEYSNR
+699 YQQGEYSDR
-708 LKVINEKGVELVD
+708 LKVINEDGNILVNLYLGEQELEGFAWHWYGVPKD
-721 IYCDDTV
+721 
-728 MERTLW
+728 
-734 NRYGIPET
+734 

-751 QNSAYY
+751 QNSDYY

-804 DFTLPEEIPIIGG
+804 DFTLPEEIPVIGG

-1548 IPEDFSA
+1548 IPEDFSV
-1555 GTKISCIVEQK
+1555 GTKISCVVEQK

-1625 GKLLQEKSLGVI
+1625 GKLLQKKSLGVI
-1637 QPGEIQRI
+1637 QPDEIQRI
-1645 KYSADELDDLAAKSG
+1645 KYSSDELDDLAAKSG

-1670 KETFLSDNYG
+1670 EETFLSDNYG
-1680 YLMAGQGSDDD
+1680 YVMAGQGSDDD
-1691 DDWDVSPSPTASSTP
+1691 DDWDVSPSPAASSTP

>member
-7 RIIAIILIGIMIIN
+7 RIIAVILIGIMIIN

-105 LDADNEWGKRWETED
+105 LDADNEWVKRWEAAED
-120 DGYPDWHWYF
+120 GHLDDLHSF
-130 ATRLNGG
+130 ARRL
-137 IVTYQNSRYTRV
+137 TFSKDHKHFDS
-149 ESTQLYSVHNPSTNK
+149 ELYKVMNPSTSDYDLINIENNK
-164 YDIINV
+164 YYTFN
-170 KSNQYY
+170 
-176 SFGAD
+176 AD
-181 RIDDLLVSTYNVKNN
+181 EVELIGLFDSMKNDTLDTKKKTDKISWVTYRV
-196 SSDMKEKAGK
+196 GK
-206 ICWVKYD
+206 KY
-213 IGNKCGIAD
+213 GIAD
-222 ATGKKI
+222 TTGEKV
-228 TEAEYDYA
+228 TEAEYDEVGS
-236 DLKGKAV
+236 KEKAV

-1075 DEEDYKIQRD
+1075 DEEDYKIRRD

-1263 QLSGENI
+1263 QLSGENK

-1298 GILQNDVAVAYLVD
+1298 GMLQNDVTVAYLVD

-1874 TPKPTDKQNP
+1874 TPTPKPTDKPNP

-1895 PTKRPNHNKPVVKA
+1895 PTKRPNYNKPVVKA

>member
-1 MKRKRI
+1 M
-7 RIIAIILIGIMIIN
+7 L
-21 MFSGIPFVVK
+21 
-31 SAEAATGQMKDSR
+31 
-44 FQSTSYGVEDD
+44 
-55 RVIAHKLV
+55 
-63 LKDNESVIDLG
+63 
-74 IPDLLLVKQVI
+74 
-85 DKTRIQLHIY
+85 
-95 GVKGLIHTYE
+95 
-105 LDADNEWGKRWETED
+105 
-120 DGYPDWHWYF
+120 
-130 ATRLNGG
+130 
-137 IVTYQNSRYTRV
+137 
-149 ESTQLYSVHNPSTNK
+149 
-164 YDIINV
+164 
-170 KSNQYY
+170 
-176 SFGAD
+176 
-181 RIDDLLVSTYNVKNN
+181 
-196 SSDMKEKAGK
+196 
-206 ICWVKYD
+206 
-213 IGNKCGIAD
+213 
-222 ATGKKI
+222 
-228 TEAEYDYA
+228 
-236 DLKGKAV
+236 
-243 ILTKEEVTEDGAI
+243 
-256 NYKKTAV
+256 
-263 TVAGKLINL
+263 
-272 DNTRE
+272 RE
-277 MAGPYYLK
+277 
-285 WTDDDE
+285 
-291 YSYINV
+291 
-297 ETGQRIELG
+297 
-306 TYHGFYG
+306 
-313 AYGGSFVLLSQE
+313 
-325 CDDLSSA
+325 
-332 DSWTYLKWYIL
+332 
-343 TTSGKIINLNDKLGV
+343 
-358 DAIDC
+358 
-363 DAFCF
+363 
-368 NQGVYSGWTDY
+368 
-379 LQVTGYRVLSRINGD
+379 
-394 AKTEYAFRGFIDG
+394 
-407 EGNVVFGYDTNE
+407 
-419 DLEWEPYWW
+419 
-428 SGDYGIIRKSTSVND
+428 
-443 YYDYKVIDRQGH
+443 RQ
-455 DIYQYTAKSVVAQN
+455 I
-469 LQNEYIYLSQ
+469 
-479 DDSVITLNV
+479 
-488 KSKKVISNVKLKFE
+488 
-502 DDGRYQTYTWTTEEG
+502 
-517 DFIKVEDMDGR
+517 
-528 LGIMNGKN
+528 
-536 QKIYWMAK
+536 
-544 DAEGKT
+544 
-550 DSTSDIYV
+550 DSTSHIYV
-558 YENDKEVGHK
+558 YENDKEIGQK

-575 SNNEQVALDANMR
+575 SNNEQVALDADMR
-588 IIQSIPELQSKQYS
+588 IIQSIPELQSTQYD

-611 YTGVVYDFDG
+611 YTGVVYDFYG
-621 NVILNNAYAAQLYR
+621 NVILKNAYTPQR
-635 KNSSWDEKDQG
+635 NDTFWFEKDQG

-651 VTISKTARWDVND
+651 VAVSKTSDYPVRRN
-664 DESYEWSFFN
+664 YEGTYFN
-674 IKTGKIMSN
+674 IKTGKIVSDYN
-683 YDYSSVS
+683 YSSVS
-690 DFWNGLACV
+690 NFWNGLACV
-699 YQRGEYSNR
+699 YQEEDFNRR
-708 LKVINEKGVELVD
+708 LKVINEKGIAIVD
-721 IYCDDTV
+721 FYYDGIK
-728 MERTLW
+728 
-734 NRYGIPET
+734 YGIPVD

-751 QNSAYY
+751 QNSDYY

-804 DFTLPEEIPIIGG
+804 DFTLPEEIPVIGG

-1457 ICDTEMMSST
+1457 IRDAEMMSST

-1548 IPEDFSA
+1548 IPEDFSV
-1555 GTKISCIVEQK
+1555 GTKISCVVEQK

-1625 GKLLQEKSLGVI
+1625 GKLLQKKSLGVI
-1637 QPGEIQRI
+1637 QPDEIQRI

-1706 NPVSTPLPSATA
+1706 NPVSTSLPSAT
-1718 SNKPTKRPA
+1718 R
-1727 STPFKVALGYASADW
+1727 
-1742 SDSCF
+1742 
-1747 GINEAAVLVDGN
+1747 
-1759 GTFTVSHKAT
+1759 
-1769 SDSTDIKVLTVDTD
+1769 
-1783 MLFSD
+1783 
-1788 MTNNATW
+1788 
-1795 KITQFSVGG
+1795 
-1804 KVYPIGT
+1804 
-1811 QYSTNDEHGNFRF
+1811 
-1824 ELRNLYSAL
+1824 
-1833 DRKDEMLGTQIIPVK
+1833 
-1848 KGDII
+1848 
-1853 SVSFTITGM
+1853 
-1862 TSEASNA
+1862 
-1869 GKPSE
+1869 KPSE

-1884 TITPTNKPTVQ
+1884 TIPPTNKPTVQ

>member
-1 MKRKRI
+1 MTTEP
-7 RIIAIILIGIMIIN
+7 L
-21 MFSGIPFVVK
+21 
-31 SAEAATGQMKDSR
+31 
-44 FQSTSYGVEDD
+44 Y
-55 RVIAHKLV
+55 H
-63 LKDNESVIDLG
+63 
-74 IPDLLLVKQVI
+74 
-85 DKTRIQLHIY
+85 Y
-95 GVKGLIHTYE
+95 
-105 LDADNEWGKRWETED
+105 NEWVKRWETED
-120 DGYPDWHWYF
+120 DGYHDWQWYF
-130 ATRLNGG
+130 ATRLIGG
-137 IVTYQNSRYTRV
+137 VVTDQNSRYTRV

-206 ICWVKYD
+206 ICWVKYH

-228 TEAEYDYA
+228 TEAEYDTA
-236 DLKGKAV
+236 KLNGKAV
-243 ILTKEEVTEDGAI
+243 ILTKEGTVDNGNVIGYEKIAI
-256 NYKKTAV
+256 TMY
-263 TVAGKLINL
+263 GKIIKLESKDSDSL
-272 DNTRE
+272 AMDDV
-277 MAGPYYLK
+277 PYYLH
-285 WTDDDE
+285 WTDAGE
-291 YSYINV
+291 YSYINI
-297 ETGQRIELG
+297 ETGERTELG
-306 TYHGFYG
+306 VYNGISWSRGKSYVLAYQKRENYH
-313 AYGGSFVLLSQE
+313 E
-325 CDDLSSA
+325 R
-332 DSWTYLKWYIL
+332 DSWTYVKWYVL
-343 TTSGKIINLNDKLGV
+343 TTSGKVINLNNKLGV
-358 DAIDC
+358 DAIRCNDSLYEGEKDC
-363 DAFCF
+363 
-368 NQGVYSGWTDY
+368 
-379 LQVTGYRVLSRINGD
+379 LQVTGYRVLSRINGE

-419 DLEWEPYWW
+419 TLEWEPYWW
-428 SGDYGIIRKSTSVND
+428 SGDYGILRKFTSTSD
-443 YYDYKVIDRQGH
+443 TRAYRVIDRQGRNL
-455 DIYQYTAKSVVAQN
+455 YQFTTDCFDAHN
-469 LQNEYIYLSQ
+469 LQNEYLDLLQS
-479 DDSVITLNV
+479 DGVITLDV
-488 KSKKVISNVKLKFE
+488 KSKKVLSNVKLEFDYEKY
-502 DDGRYQTYTWTTEEG
+502 YQEYPWTTEEG
-517 DFIKVEDMDGR
+517 SFIKVHDADRRM
-528 LGIMNGKN
+528 GIMNGKN

-550 DSTSDIYV
+550 DSTSHIYV
-558 YENDKEVGHK
+558 YENDKEIGQK

-575 SNNEQVALDANMR
+575 SNNEQVALDADMR
-588 IIQSIPELQSKQYS
+588 IIQSIPELQSTQYD

-611 YTGVVYDFDG
+611 YTGVVYDFYG
-621 NVILNNAYAAQLYR
+621 NVILKNAYTPQR
-635 KNSSWDEKDQG
+635 NDTFWFEKDQG

-651 VTISKTARWDVND
+651 VAVSKTSDYPVRRN
-664 DESYEWSFFN
+664 YEGTYFN
-674 IKTGKIMSN
+674 IKTGKIVSDYN
-683 YDYSSVS
+683 YSSVS
-690 DFWNGLACV
+690 NFWNGLACV
-699 YQRGEYSNR
+699 YQEEDFNRR
-708 LKVINEKGVELVD
+708 LKVINEKGIAIVD
-721 IYCDDTV
+721 FYYDGIK
-728 MERTLW
+728 
-734 NRYGIPET
+734 YGIPVD

-751 QNSAYY
+751 QNSDYY

-804 DFTLPEEIPIIGG
+804 DFTLPEEIPVIGG

-936 QTAIVSVPVVF
+936 QTAILSVPVVF

-1235 YADINPSL
+1235 YADINSSL

-1457 ICDTEMMSST
+1457 IRDAEMMSST

-1548 IPEDFSA
+1548 IPEDFSV
-1555 GTKISCIVEQK
+1555 GTKISCVVEQK

-1625 GKLLQEKSLGVI
+1625 GKLLQKKSLGVI
-1637 QPGEIQRI
+1637 QPDEIQRI

-1706 NPVSTPLPSATA
+1706 NPVSTSLPSAT
-1718 SNKPTKRPA
+1718 R
-1727 STPFKVALGYASADW
+1727 
-1742 SDSCF
+1742 
-1747 GINEAAVLVDGN
+1747 
-1759 GTFTVSHKAT
+1759 
-1769 SDSTDIKVLTVDTD
+1769 
-1783 MLFSD
+1783 
-1788 MTNNATW
+1788 
-1795 KITQFSVGG
+1795 
-1804 KVYPIGT
+1804 
-1811 QYSTNDEHGNFRF
+1811 
-1824 ELRNLYSAL
+1824 
-1833 DRKDEMLGTQIIPVK
+1833 
-1848 KGDII
+1848 
-1853 SVSFTITGM
+1853 
-1862 TSEASNA
+1862 
-1869 GKPSE
+1869 KPSE

-1884 TITPTNKPTVQ
+1884 TIPPTNKPTVQ

>member
-7 RIIAIILIGIMIIN
+7 RIIAVILIGIMIIN

-105 LDADNEWGKRWETED
+105 LDADNEWVKRWETED

-771 QESIETCYD
+771 QESIKTCYD

-804 DFTLPEEIPIIGG
+804 DFTLPEEIPVIGG

-931 VKKQW
+931 IKKQW

-1075 DEEDYKIQRD
+1075 DEEDYKIRRD

-1191 NTNRDDFTATTSV
+1191 NTNRDDFTATTSI

-1215 AEFDTAK
+1215 AEFDIVK
-1222 KCFKNITRLTNDT
+1222 KCFKNVTRLTNDT

-1277 KGEWDSDI
+1277 KGEWDSGI

-1298 GILQNDVAVAYLVD
+1298 GMLQNDVTVAYLVD

-1338 ADKQGIQSVQFI
+1338 VDKQGIQSVQFI

-1381 EEQSNIRYN
+1381 EKQSNIRYN

-1457 ICDTEMMSST
+1457 IRDTEMMSST

-1500 QVDVINQGLKEQKDF
+1500 KVDVINQGLKEQKDF

-1555 GTKISCIVEQK
+1555 GTKISCVVEQK

-1706 NPVSTPLPSATA
+1706 NPVSTSLPSAT
-1718 SNKPTKRPA
+1718 R
-1727 STPFKVALGYASADW
+1727 
-1742 SDSCF
+1742 
-1747 GINEAAVLVDGN
+1747 
-1759 GTFTVSHKAT
+1759 
-1769 SDSTDIKVLTVDTD
+1769 
-1783 MLFSD
+1783 
-1788 MTNNATW
+1788 
-1795 KITQFSVGG
+1795 
-1804 KVYPIGT
+1804 
-1811 QYSTNDEHGNFRF
+1811 
-1824 ELRNLYSAL
+1824 
-1833 DRKDEMLGTQIIPVK
+1833 
-1848 KGDII
+1848 
-1853 SVSFTITGM
+1853 
-1862 TSEASNA
+1862 
-1869 GKPSE
+1869 KPSE

-1884 TITPTNKPTVQ
+1884 TIPPTNKPTVQ

>member
-105 LDADNEWGKRWETED
+105 LDADNEWVKRWETVG
-120 DGYPDWHWYF
+120 DGNLNDRYSF
-130 ATRLNGG
+130 ATRLTTSYG
-137 IVTYQNSRYTRV
+137 IKCY
-149 ESTQLYSVHNPSTNK
+149 STQLYDVRNPITGK

-181 RIDDLLVSTYNVKNN
+181 RIDLLRLIDNVNNDTLDVRKN
-196 SSDMKEKAGK
+196 AGH
-206 ICWVKYD
+206 ISWVEYD
-213 IGNKCGIAD
+213 IGSKCGIAD

-228 TEAEYDYA
+228 TEAEYDYSE
-236 DLKGKAV
+236 LEFKEKAV
-243 ILTKEEVTEDGAI
+243 ILTKKEVTEDGAI

-263 TVAGKLINL
+263 TVDGKLINL
-272 DNTRE
+272 DNTQE
-277 MAGPYYLK
+277 MDGPYYLK
-285 WTDDDE
+285 WTDDEE

-306 TYHGFYG
+306 TYNEFNKVYG
-313 AYGGSFVLLSQE
+313 KSFVLLSQGRKNY
-325 CDDLSSA
+325 SGA
-332 DSWTYLKWYIL
+332 DYWTYNKWYIL

-358 DAIDC
+358 DAIRCNEDLYSDEKDC
-363 DAFCF
+363 
-368 NQGVYSGWTDY
+368 
-379 LQVTGYRVLSRINGD
+379 LQVTGYRVLSRMNGE

-407 EGNVVFGYDTNE
+407 EGNVVFGYDTNGN
-419 DLEWEPYWW
+419 LEWEPYWW
-428 SGDYGIIRKSTSVND
+428 SGDYGILRKSESTSD
-443 YYDYKVIDRQGH
+443 IHAYRVIDRQGH
-455 DIYQYTAKSVVAQN
+455 DIYQFTAKYVNAKN
-469 LQNEYIYLSQ
+469 LQNEYLYLSQ
-479 DDSVITLNV
+479 SNGAITLDV
-488 KSKKVISNVKLKFE
+488 KSKKVLSNIKLKF
-502 DDGRYQTYTWTTEEG
+502 DNGGRYQTYTWTTEEG
-517 DFIKVEDMDGR
+517 NFIKVQDTDGR

-588 IIQSIPELQSKQYS
+588 IIQSIPELQSEQYS

-721 IYCDDTV
+721 IYCDDIV

-751 QNSAYY
+751 QNSDYY

-804 DFTLPEEIPIIGG
+804 DFTLPEEIPVIGG

>member
-105 LDADNEWGKRWETED
+105 LDADNEWVKRWETED

-771 QESIETCYD
+771 QESIKTCYD

-901 NVTGYVEGTL
+901 NVTGYAEGTL

-1075 DEEDYKIQRD
+1075 DEEDYKIRRD

-1215 AEFDTAK
+1215 GEFDTAK

-1263 QLSGENI
+1263 QLSGENK

-1298 GILQNDVAVAYLVD
+1298 GMLQNDVTVAYLVD

-1706 NPVSTPLPSATA
+1706 NPVSTSLPSAT
-1718 SNKPTKRPA
+1718 R
-1727 STPFKVALGYASADW
+1727 
-1742 SDSCF
+1742 
-1747 GINEAAVLVDGN
+1747 
-1759 GTFTVSHKAT
+1759 
-1769 SDSTDIKVLTVDTD
+1769 
-1783 MLFSD
+1783 
-1788 MTNNATW
+1788 
-1795 KITQFSVGG
+1795 
-1804 KVYPIGT
+1804 
-1811 QYSTNDEHGNFRF
+1811 
-1824 ELRNLYSAL
+1824 
-1833 DRKDEMLGTQIIPVK
+1833 
-1848 KGDII
+1848 
-1853 SVSFTITGM
+1853 
-1862 TSEASNA
+1862 
-1869 GKPSE
+1869 KPSE

-1884 TITPTNKPTVQ
+1884 TIPPTNKPTVQ

>member
-1 MKRKRI
+1 M
-7 RIIAIILIGIMIIN
+7 
-21 MFSGIPFVVK
+21 
-31 SAEAATGQMKDSR
+31 
-44 FQSTSYGVEDD
+44 
-55 RVIAHKLV
+55 
-63 LKDNESVIDLG
+63 
-74 IPDLLLVKQVI
+74 
-85 DKTRIQLHIY
+85 
-95 GVKGLIHTYE
+95 
-105 LDADNEWGKRWETED
+105 
-120 DGYPDWHWYF
+120 
-130 ATRLNGG
+130 
-137 IVTYQNSRYTRV
+137 
-149 ESTQLYSVHNPSTNK
+149 
-164 YDIINV
+164 
-170 KSNQYY
+170 
-176 SFGAD
+176 
-181 RIDDLLVSTYNVKNN
+181 
-196 SSDMKEKAGK
+196 
-206 ICWVKYD
+206 
-213 IGNKCGIAD
+213 
-222 ATGKKI
+222 
-228 TEAEYDYA
+228 
-236 DLKGKAV
+236 
-243 ILTKEEVTEDGAI
+243 
-256 NYKKTAV
+256 
-263 TVAGKLINL
+263 
-272 DNTRE
+272 
-277 MAGPYYLK
+277 
-285 WTDDDE
+285 
-291 YSYINV
+291 
-297 ETGQRIELG
+297 
-306 TYHGFYG
+306 
-313 AYGGSFVLLSQE
+313 
-325 CDDLSSA
+325 
-332 DSWTYLKWYIL
+332 
-343 TTSGKIINLNDKLGV
+343 
-358 DAIDC
+358 
-363 DAFCF
+363 
-368 NQGVYSGWTDY
+368 
-379 LQVTGYRVLSRINGD
+379 
-394 AKTEYAFRGFIDG
+394 
-407 EGNVVFGYDTNE
+407 
-419 DLEWEPYWW
+419 
-428 SGDYGIIRKSTSVND
+428 
-443 YYDYKVIDRQGH
+443 
-455 DIYQYTAKSVVAQN
+455 
-469 LQNEYIYLSQ
+469 
-479 DDSVITLNV
+479 
-488 KSKKVISNVKLKFE
+488 
-502 DDGRYQTYTWTTEEG
+502 
-517 DFIKVEDMDGR
+517 
-528 LGIMNGKN
+528 
-536 QKIYWMAK
+536 
-544 DAEGKT
+544 
-550 DSTSDIYV
+550 
-558 YENDKEVGHK
+558 
-568 KTMILLY
+568 
-575 SNNEQVALDANMR
+575 
-588 IIQSIPELQSKQYS
+588 
-602 HVYGSYLFH
+602 
-611 YTGVVYDFDG
+611 
-621 NVILNNAYAAQLYR
+621 
-635 KNSSWDEKDQG
+635 
-646 DYTPM
+646 
-651 VTISKTARWDVND
+651 
-664 DESYEWSFFN
+664 
-674 IKTGKIMSN
+674 
-683 YDYSSVS
+683 
-690 DFWNGLACV
+690 
-699 YQRGEYSNR
+699 
-708 LKVINEKGVELVD
+708 
-721 IYCDDTV
+721 
-728 MERTLW
+728 
-734 NRYGIPET
+734 
-742 AMYSNGVIL
+742 
-751 QNSAYY
+751 
-757 FYDFSNVTSDDIGS
+757 
-771 QESIETCYD
+771 
-780 NDSNIR
+780 
-786 AEKVETPD
+786 
-794 EKFRFSGLDC
+794 
-804 DFTLPEEIPIIGG
+804 
-817 GQVKIDFSKLPVSI
+817 
-831 ERSGN
+831 
-836 VIRIGFGILQTEND
+836 
-850 ESQNLFD
+850 
-857 SKTWDKLKTSAEK
+857 
-870 MQSNATNGID
+870 
-880 AFNDAKDFGC
+880 
-890 VSMPMS
+890 
-896 KKVKT
+896 
-901 NVTGYVEGTL
+901 
-911 KNGKFTDNVTG
+911 
-922 RFVFQISAS
+922 
-931 VKKQW
+931 
-936 QTAIVSVPVVF
+936 
-947 SASGE
+947 
-952 VSGTA
+952 
-957 SFAVGLDWDNAK
+957 GLDWDNAK

-1075 DEEDYKIQRD
+1075 DEEDYKIRRD

-1575 LEQIVGK
+1575 LEQIVGR

-1706 NPVSTPLPSATA
+1706 NPVSTSLPSAT
-1718 SNKPTKRPA
+1718 R
-1727 STPFKVALGYASADW
+1727 
-1742 SDSCF
+1742 
-1747 GINEAAVLVDGN
+1747 
-1759 GTFTVSHKAT
+1759 
-1769 SDSTDIKVLTVDTD
+1769 
-1783 MLFSD
+1783 
-1788 MTNNATW
+1788 
-1795 KITQFSVGG
+1795 
-1804 KVYPIGT
+1804 
-1811 QYSTNDEHGNFRF
+1811 
-1824 ELRNLYSAL
+1824 
-1833 DRKDEMLGTQIIPVK
+1833 
-1848 KGDII
+1848 
-1853 SVSFTITGM
+1853 
-1862 TSEASNA
+1862 
-1869 GKPSE
+1869 KPSE

>member
-7 RIIAIILIGIMIIN
+7 RIIAVILIGIIIIN

-105 LDADNEWGKRWETED
+105 LDADNEWVKRWETED
-120 DGYPDWHWYF
+120 DGYHDWQWYF
-130 ATRLNGG
+130 ATRLIGG
-137 IVTYQNSRYTRV
+137 VVTDQNSRYTRV

-206 ICWVKYD
+206 ICWVKYH

-228 TEAEYDYA
+228 TEAEYDTA
-236 DLKGKAV
+236 KLNGKAV
-243 ILTKEEVTEDGAI
+243 ILTKEGTVDNGNVIGYEKIAI
-256 NYKKTAV
+256 TMY
-263 TVAGKLINL
+263 GKIIKLESKDSDSL
-272 DNTRE
+272 AMDDV
-277 MAGPYYLK
+277 PYYLH
-285 WTDDDE
+285 WTDAGE
-291 YSYINV
+291 YSYINI
-297 ETGQRIELG
+297 ETGERTELG
-306 TYHGFYG
+306 VYNGISWSRGKSYVLAYQERENYH
-313 AYGGSFVLLSQE
+313 E
-325 CDDLSSA
+325 R
-332 DSWTYLKWYIL
+332 DSWTYAKWYVL
-343 TTSGKIINLNDKLGV
+343 TTSGKVINLNNKLGV
-358 DAIDC
+358 DAIRCNDSLYEGEKDC
-363 DAFCF
+363 
-368 NQGVYSGWTDY
+368 
-379 LQVTGYRVLSRINGD
+379 LQVTGYRVLSRINGE

-419 DLEWEPYWW
+419 TLEWEPYWW
-428 SGDYGIIRKSTSVND
+428 SGDYGILRKFTSTSD
-443 YYDYKVIDRQGH
+443 TRAYRVIDRQGRNL
-455 DIYQYTAKSVVAQN
+455 YQFTTDCFDAHN
-469 LQNEYIYLSQ
+469 LQNEYLDLLQS
-479 DDSVITLNV
+479 DGVITLDV
-488 KSKKVISNVKLKFE
+488 KSKKVLSNVKLEFDYEKY
-502 DDGRYQTYTWTTEEG
+502 YQEYPWTTEEG
-517 DFIKVEDMDGR
+517 SFIKVHDADRRM
-528 LGIMNGKN
+528 GIMNGKN

-558 YENDKEVGHK
+558 YENDKEIGRK

-575 SNNEQVALDANMR
+575 SNNEQVALDADMR
-588 IIQSIPELQSKQYS
+588 IIQSIPELQSNQYN

-611 YTGVVYDFDG
+611 YTGVVYDFYG
-621 NVILNNAYAAQLYR
+621 NVILKNAYTPQRNDAF
-635 KNSSWDEKDQG
+635 WFEKDQG

-651 VTISKTARWDVND
+651 VAVSKTSDYPVR
-664 DESYEWSFFN
+664 SYEGTYFN
-674 IKTGKIMSN
+674 IKTGKIVSDYN
-683 YDYSSVS
+683 YSSVS
-690 DFWNGLACV
+690 NFWNGLACV
-699 YQRGEYSNR
+699 YQEEDFNRR
-708 LKVINEKGVELVD
+708 LKVINEKGVAIVD
-721 IYCDDTV
+721 FYYDGIK
-728 MERTLW
+728 
-734 NRYGIPET
+734 YGIPVD

-751 QNSAYY
+751 QNSDYY

-804 DFTLPEEIPIIGG
+804 DFTLPEEIPVIGG

-1298 GILQNDVAVAYLVD
+1298 GILQNDVAVAYLED

-1555 GTKISCIVEQK
+1555 GTKISCLVEPK

-1625 GKLLQEKSLGVI
+1625 GKLLQKKSLGVI
-1637 QPGEIQRI
+1637 QPDEIQRI
-1645 KYSADELDDLAAKSG
+1645 KYSSDELDDLAAKSG

-1670 KETFLSDNYG
+1670 EETFLSDNYG

-1706 NPVSTPLPSATA
+1706 NPVSTSLPSAT
-1718 SNKPTKRPA
+1718 R
-1727 STPFKVALGYASADW
+1727 
-1742 SDSCF
+1742 
-1747 GINEAAVLVDGN
+1747 
-1759 GTFTVSHKAT
+1759 
-1769 SDSTDIKVLTVDTD
+1769 
-1783 MLFSD
+1783 
-1788 MTNNATW
+1788 
-1795 KITQFSVGG
+1795 
-1804 KVYPIGT
+1804 
-1811 QYSTNDEHGNFRF
+1811 
-1824 ELRNLYSAL
+1824 
-1833 DRKDEMLGTQIIPVK
+1833 
-1848 KGDII
+1848 
-1853 SVSFTITGM
+1853 
-1862 TSEASNA
+1862 
-1869 GKPSE
+1869 KPSE

>member
-1 MKRKRI
+1 M
-7 RIIAIILIGIMIIN
+7 
-21 MFSGIPFVVK
+21 
-31 SAEAATGQMKDSR
+31 
-44 FQSTSYGVEDD
+44 
-55 RVIAHKLV
+55 
-63 LKDNESVIDLG
+63 
-74 IPDLLLVKQVI
+74 
-85 DKTRIQLHIY
+85 
-95 GVKGLIHTYE
+95 
-105 LDADNEWGKRWETED
+105 
-120 DGYPDWHWYF
+120 
-130 ATRLNGG
+130 
-137 IVTYQNSRYTRV
+137 
-149 ESTQLYSVHNPSTNK
+149 
-164 YDIINV
+164 
-170 KSNQYY
+170 
-176 SFGAD
+176 
-181 RIDDLLVSTYNVKNN
+181 
-196 SSDMKEKAGK
+196 
-206 ICWVKYD
+206 
-213 IGNKCGIAD
+213 
-222 ATGKKI
+222 
-228 TEAEYDYA
+228 
-236 DLKGKAV
+236 
-243 ILTKEEVTEDGAI
+243 
-256 NYKKTAV
+256 
-263 TVAGKLINL
+263 
-272 DNTRE
+272 
-277 MAGPYYLK
+277 
-285 WTDDDE
+285 
-291 YSYINV
+291 
-297 ETGQRIELG
+297 
-306 TYHGFYG
+306 
-313 AYGGSFVLLSQE
+313 
-325 CDDLSSA
+325 
-332 DSWTYLKWYIL
+332 
-343 TTSGKIINLNDKLGV
+343 
-358 DAIDC
+358 
-363 DAFCF
+363 
-368 NQGVYSGWTDY
+368 
-379 LQVTGYRVLSRINGD
+379 
-394 AKTEYAFRGFIDG
+394 
-407 EGNVVFGYDTNE
+407 
-419 DLEWEPYWW
+419 
-428 SGDYGIIRKSTSVND
+428 
-443 YYDYKVIDRQGH
+443 
-455 DIYQYTAKSVVAQN
+455 
-469 LQNEYIYLSQ
+469 
-479 DDSVITLNV
+479 
-488 KSKKVISNVKLKFE
+488 
-502 DDGRYQTYTWTTEEG
+502 
-517 DFIKVEDMDGR
+517 
-528 LGIMNGKN
+528 
-536 QKIYWMAK
+536 
-544 DAEGKT
+544 
-550 DSTSDIYV
+550 
-558 YENDKEVGHK
+558 
-568 KTMILLY
+568 
-575 SNNEQVALDANMR
+575 
-588 IIQSIPELQSKQYS
+588 
-602 HVYGSYLFH
+602 
-611 YTGVVYDFDG
+611 
-621 NVILNNAYAAQLYR
+621 
-635 KNSSWDEKDQG
+635 
-646 DYTPM
+646 
-651 VTISKTARWDVND
+651 
-664 DESYEWSFFN
+664 
-674 IKTGKIMSN
+674 
-683 YDYSSVS
+683 
-690 DFWNGLACV
+690 
-699 YQRGEYSNR
+699 
-708 LKVINEKGVELVD
+708 
-721 IYCDDTV
+721 
-728 MERTLW
+728 
-734 NRYGIPET
+734 
-742 AMYSNGVIL
+742 
-751 QNSAYY
+751 
-757 FYDFSNVTSDDIGS
+757 
-771 QESIETCYD
+771 
-780 NDSNIR
+780 
-786 AEKVETPD
+786 
-794 EKFRFSGLDC
+794 
-804 DFTLPEEIPIIGG
+804 
-817 GQVKIDFSKLPVSI
+817 
-831 ERSGN
+831 
-836 VIRIGFGILQTEND
+836 
-850 ESQNLFD
+850 
-857 SKTWDKLKTSAEK
+857 
-870 MQSNATNGID
+870 
-880 AFNDAKDFGC
+880 
-890 VSMPMS
+890 
-896 KKVKT
+896 
-901 NVTGYVEGTL
+901 
-911 KNGKFTDNVTG
+911 
-922 RFVFQISAS
+922 
-931 VKKQW
+931 
-936 QTAIVSVPVVF
+936 
-947 SASGE
+947 
-952 VSGTA
+952 
-957 SFAVGLDWDNAK
+957 
-969 ITLEGDQ
+969 
-976 SIELTLPKVKLS
+976 
-988 AGVGIAYVANVS
+988 
-1000 VYGQCENILEITS
+1000 
-1013 SQDSTNK
+1013 
-1020 EDARIRDYIDGE
+1020 
-1032 IGVSASLLLASYEK
+1032 LASYEK

-1075 DEEDYKIQRD
+1075 DEEDYKIRRD

-1215 AEFDTAK
+1215 GEFDTAK

-1263 QLSGENI
+1263 QLSGENK

-1298 GILQNDVAVAYLVD
+1298 GMLQNDVTVAYLVD

-1457 ICDTEMMSST
+1457 IRDTEMMSST

-1481 IDNLSVDEETVA
+1481 IDNLSVAEETVA

-1500 QVDVINQGLKEQKDF
+1500 KVDVINQGLKEQKDF

-1555 GTKISCIVEQK
+1555 GTKISCVVEQK

-1706 NPVSTPLPSATA
+1706 NPVSTSLPSAT
-1718 SNKPTKRPA
+1718 R
-1727 STPFKVALGYASADW
+1727 
-1742 SDSCF
+1742 
-1747 GINEAAVLVDGN
+1747 
-1759 GTFTVSHKAT
+1759 
-1769 SDSTDIKVLTVDTD
+1769 
-1783 MLFSD
+1783 
-1788 MTNNATW
+1788 
-1795 KITQFSVGG
+1795 
-1804 KVYPIGT
+1804 
-1811 QYSTNDEHGNFRF
+1811 
-1824 ELRNLYSAL
+1824 
-1833 DRKDEMLGTQIIPVK
+1833 
-1848 KGDII
+1848 
-1853 SVSFTITGM
+1853 
-1862 TSEASNA
+1862 
-1869 GKPSE
+1869 KPSE

-1884 TITPTNKPTVQ
+1884 TIPPTNKPTVQ

>member
-105 LDADNEWGKRWETED
+105 LDADNEWVKRWETED
-120 DGYPDWHWYF
+120 DGYHDWQWYF
-130 ATRLNGG
+130 ATRLIGG
-137 IVTYQNSRYTRV
+137 VVTDQNSRYTRV

-206 ICWVKYD
+206 ICWVKYH

-228 TEAEYDYA
+228 TEAEYDTA
-236 DLKGKAV
+236 KLNGKAV
-243 ILTKEEVTEDGAI
+243 ILTKEGTVDNGNVIGYEKIAI
-256 NYKKTAV
+256 TMY
-263 TVAGKLINL
+263 GKIIKLESKDSDSL
-272 DNTRE
+272 AMDDV
-277 MAGPYYLK
+277 PYYLH
-285 WTDDDE
+285 WTDAGE
-291 YSYINV
+291 YSYINI
-297 ETGQRIELG
+297 ETGERTELG
-306 TYHGFYG
+306 VYNGISWSRGKSYVLAYQKRENYH
-313 AYGGSFVLLSQE
+313 E
-325 CDDLSSA
+325 R
-332 DSWTYLKWYIL
+332 DSWTYVKWYVL
-343 TTSGKIINLNDKLGV
+343 TTSGKVINLNNKLGV
-358 DAIDC
+358 DAIRCNDSLYEGEKDC
-363 DAFCF
+363 
-368 NQGVYSGWTDY
+368 
-379 LQVTGYRVLSRINGD
+379 LQVTGYRVLSRINGE

-419 DLEWEPYWW
+419 TLEWEPYWW
-428 SGDYGIIRKSTSVND
+428 SGDYGILRKFTSTSD
-443 YYDYKVIDRQGH
+443 TRAYRVIDRQGRNL
-455 DIYQYTAKSVVAQN
+455 YQFTTDCFDAHN
-469 LQNEYIYLSQ
+469 LQNEYLDLLQS
-479 DDSVITLNV
+479 DGVITLDV
-488 KSKKVISNVKLKFE
+488 KSKKVLSNVKLEFDYEKY
-502 DDGRYQTYTWTTEEG
+502 YQEYPWTTEEG
-517 DFIKVEDMDGR
+517 SFIKVHDADRRM
-528 LGIMNGKN
+528 GIMNGKN

-550 DSTSDIYV
+550 DSTSHIYV
-558 YENDKEVGHK
+558 YENDKEIGQK

-575 SNNEQVALDANMR
+575 SNNEQVALDADMR
-588 IIQSIPELQSKQYS
+588 IIQSIPELQSTQYD

-611 YTGVVYDFDG
+611 YTGVVYDFYG
-621 NVILNNAYAAQLYR
+621 NVILKNAYTPQR
-635 KNSSWDEKDQG
+635 NDTFWFEKDQG

-651 VTISKTARWDVND
+651 VAVSKTSDYPVRRN
-664 DESYEWSFFN
+664 YEGTYFN
-674 IKTGKIMSN
+674 IKTGKIVSDYN
-683 YDYSSVS
+683 YSSVS
-690 DFWNGLACV
+690 NFWNGLACV
-699 YQRGEYSNR
+699 YQEEDFNRR
-708 LKVINEKGVELVD
+708 LKVINEKGIAIVD
-721 IYCDDTV
+721 FYYDGIK
-728 MERTLW
+728 
-734 NRYGIPET
+734 YGIPVD

-751 QNSAYY
+751 QNSDYY

-804 DFTLPEEIPIIGG
+804 DFTLPEEIPVIGG

-1548 IPEDFSA
+1548 IPEDFSV
-1555 GTKISCIVEQK
+1555 GTKISCVVEQK

-1625 GKLLQEKSLGVI
+1625 GKLLQKKSLGVI
-1637 QPGEIQRI
+1637 QPDEIQRI
-1645 KYSADELDDLAAKSG
+1645 KYSSDELDDLAAKSG

-1670 KETFLSDNYG
+1670 EETFLSDNYG
-1680 YLMAGQGSDDD
+1680 YVMAGQGSDDD
-1691 DDWDVSPSPTASSTP
+1691 DDWDVSPSPAASSTP

-1991 GKWSAVKKIKIKK
+1991 GKWSTVKKIKIKK

>member
-1 MKRKRI
+1 M
-7 RIIAIILIGIMIIN
+7 
-21 MFSGIPFVVK
+21 
-31 SAEAATGQMKDSR
+31 
-44 FQSTSYGVEDD
+44 
-55 RVIAHKLV
+55 
-63 LKDNESVIDLG
+63 
-74 IPDLLLVKQVI
+74 
-85 DKTRIQLHIY
+85 
-95 GVKGLIHTYE
+95 
-105 LDADNEWGKRWETED
+105 
-120 DGYPDWHWYF
+120 
-130 ATRLNGG
+130 
-137 IVTYQNSRYTRV
+137 
-149 ESTQLYSVHNPSTNK
+149 
-164 YDIINV
+164 
-170 KSNQYY
+170 
-176 SFGAD
+176 
-181 RIDDLLVSTYNVKNN
+181 
-196 SSDMKEKAGK
+196 
-206 ICWVKYD
+206 
-213 IGNKCGIAD
+213 
-222 ATGKKI
+222 
-228 TEAEYDYA
+228 
-236 DLKGKAV
+236 
-243 ILTKEEVTEDGAI
+243 
-256 NYKKTAV
+256 
-263 TVAGKLINL
+263 
-272 DNTRE
+272 
-277 MAGPYYLK
+277 
-285 WTDDDE
+285 
-291 YSYINV
+291 
-297 ETGQRIELG
+297 
-306 TYHGFYG
+306 
-313 AYGGSFVLLSQE
+313 
-325 CDDLSSA
+325 
-332 DSWTYLKWYIL
+332 
-343 TTSGKIINLNDKLGV
+343 
-358 DAIDC
+358 
-363 DAFCF
+363 
-368 NQGVYSGWTDY
+368 
-379 LQVTGYRVLSRINGD
+379 
-394 AKTEYAFRGFIDG
+394 
-407 EGNVVFGYDTNE
+407 
-419 DLEWEPYWW
+419 
-428 SGDYGIIRKSTSVND
+428 
-443 YYDYKVIDRQGH
+443 
-455 DIYQYTAKSVVAQN
+455 
-469 LQNEYIYLSQ
+469 
-479 DDSVITLNV
+479 
-488 KSKKVISNVKLKFE
+488 
-502 DDGRYQTYTWTTEEG
+502 
-517 DFIKVEDMDGR
+517 
-528 LGIMNGKN
+528 
-536 QKIYWMAK
+536 
-544 DAEGKT
+544 
-550 DSTSDIYV
+550 
-558 YENDKEVGHK
+558 
-568 KTMILLY
+568 
-575 SNNEQVALDANMR
+575 
-588 IIQSIPELQSKQYS
+588 
-602 HVYGSYLFH
+602 
-611 YTGVVYDFDG
+611 
-621 NVILNNAYAAQLYR
+621 
-635 KNSSWDEKDQG
+635 
-646 DYTPM
+646 
-651 VTISKTARWDVND
+651 
-664 DESYEWSFFN
+664 
-674 IKTGKIMSN
+674 
-683 YDYSSVS
+683 
-690 DFWNGLACV
+690 
-699 YQRGEYSNR
+699 
-708 LKVINEKGVELVD
+708 
-721 IYCDDTV
+721 
-728 MERTLW
+728 
-734 NRYGIPET
+734 
-742 AMYSNGVIL
+742 
-751 QNSAYY
+751 
-757 FYDFSNVTSDDIGS
+757 
-771 QESIETCYD
+771 
-780 NDSNIR
+780 
-786 AEKVETPD
+786 
-794 EKFRFSGLDC
+794 
-804 DFTLPEEIPIIGG
+804 
-817 GQVKIDFSKLPVSI
+817 
-831 ERSGN
+831 
-836 VIRIGFGILQTEND
+836 
-850 ESQNLFD
+850 
-857 SKTWDKLKTSAEK
+857 
-870 MQSNATNGID
+870 
-880 AFNDAKDFGC
+880 
-890 VSMPMS
+890 
-896 KKVKT
+896 
-901 NVTGYVEGTL
+901 
-911 KNGKFTDNVTG
+911 
-922 RFVFQISAS
+922 
-931 VKKQW
+931 
-936 QTAIVSVPVVF
+936 
-947 SASGE
+947 
-952 VSGTA
+952 
-957 SFAVGLDWDNAK
+957 
-969 ITLEGDQ
+969 
-976 SIELTLPKVKLS
+976 
-988 AGVGIAYVANVS
+988 
-1000 VYGQCENILEITS
+1000 
-1013 SQDSTNK
+1013 
-1020 EDARIRDYIDGE
+1020 
-1032 IGVSASLLLASYEK
+1032 
-1046 TLIKAKRKVVYDSKN
+1046 
-1061 GMITSNMQNKMAAP
+1061 
-1075 DEEDYKIQRD
+1075 
-1085 YVSDMTGWQTDNKES
+1085 
-1100 SGETADIQILQQN
+1100 
-1113 VYNDAKPQIVC
+1113 YNDAKPQIVC

-1263 QLSGENI
+1263 QLSGENK

-1298 GILQNDVAVAYLVD
+1298 GMLQNDVTVAYLVD

-1874 TPKPTDKQNP
+1874 TPTPKPTDKPNP

-1895 PTKRPNHNKPVVKA
+1895 PTKRPNYNKPVVKA

>member
-105 LDADNEWGKRWETED
+105 LDADNEWVKRWETED
-120 DGYPDWHWYF
+120 DGYHDWQWYF
-130 ATRLNGG
+130 ATRLIGG
-137 IVTYQNSRYTRV
+137 VVTDQNSRYTRV

-206 ICWVKYD
+206 ICWVKYH

-228 TEAEYDYA
+228 TEAEYDTA
-236 DLKGKAV
+236 KLNGKAV
-243 ILTKEEVTEDGAI
+243 ILTKEGTVDNGNVIGYEKIAI
-256 NYKKTAV
+256 TMY
-263 TVAGKLINL
+263 GKIIKLESKDSDSL
-272 DNTRE
+272 AMDDV
-277 MAGPYYLK
+277 PYYLH
-285 WTDDDE
+285 WTDSGE
-291 YSYINV
+291 YSYINI
-297 ETGQRIELG
+297 ETGERTELG
-306 TYHGFYG
+306 VYNGISWSRGKSYVL
-313 AYGGSFVLLSQE
+313 AYQE
-325 CDDLSSA
+325 RENYYER
-332 DSWTYLKWYIL
+332 DSWTYDKWYVL
-343 TTSGKIINLNDKLGV
+343 TTSGKVINLNNKLGV
-358 DAIDC
+358 DAISCNDSLYEGEKDC
-363 DAFCF
+363 
-368 NQGVYSGWTDY
+368 
-379 LQVTGYRVLSRINGD
+379 LQVTGYRVLSRINGE

-419 DLEWEPYWW
+419 TLEWEPYWW
-428 SGDYGIIRKSTSVND
+428 SGDYGILRKFTSTSD
-443 YYDYKVIDRQGH
+443 TRAYRVIDRQGRNL
-455 DIYQYTAKSVVAQN
+455 YQFTTDCFDAHN
-469 LQNEYIYLSQ
+469 LQNEYLDLLQS
-479 DDSVITLNV
+479 DGVITLDV
-488 KSKKVISNVKLKFE
+488 KSKKVLSNVKLEFDYEKY
-502 DDGRYQTYTWTTEEG
+502 YQEYPWTTEEG
-517 DFIKVEDMDGR
+517 SFIKVHDADRRM
-528 LGIMNGKN
+528 GIMNSKN

-550 DSTSDIYV
+550 DSTSHIYV
-558 YENDKEVGHK
+558 YENDQK

-575 SNNEQVALDANMR
+575 SNNEQVALDADMR
-588 IIQSIPELQSKQYS
+588 IIQSIPELQPEQDD

-611 YTGVVYDFDG
+611 YTGVVYDFYG
-621 NVILNNAYAAQLYR
+621 NVILKNAYTPQRNDAF
-635 KNSSWDEKDQG
+635 WFEKDQG

-651 VTISKTARWDVND
+651 VAVSKTSDYPVR
-664 DESYEWSFFN
+664 SYEGAYFN
-674 IKTGKIMSN
+674 IKTGKIVSDYN
-683 YDYSSVS
+683 YSSVS
-690 DFWNGLACV
+690 NFWNGLACV
-699 YQRGEYSNR
+699 YQEEDFNRR
-708 LKVINEKGVELVD
+708 LKVINEKGVAIVD
-721 IYCDDTV
+721 FYYDGITL
-728 MERTLW
+728 ERTLW
-734 NRYGIPET
+734 DKYGIPVD

-751 QNSAYY
+751 QNSDYY

-804 DFTLPEEIPIIGG
+804 DFTLPEEIPVIGG

-1548 IPEDFSA
+1548 IPEDFSV
-1555 GTKISCIVEQK
+1555 GTKISCVVEQK

-1706 NPVSTPLPSATA
+1706 NPVSTSLPSAT
-1718 SNKPTKRPA
+1718 R
-1727 STPFKVALGYASADW
+1727 
-1742 SDSCF
+1742 
-1747 GINEAAVLVDGN
+1747 
-1759 GTFTVSHKAT
+1759 
-1769 SDSTDIKVLTVDTD
+1769 
-1783 MLFSD
+1783 
-1788 MTNNATW
+1788 
-1795 KITQFSVGG
+1795 
-1804 KVYPIGT
+1804 
-1811 QYSTNDEHGNFRF
+1811 
-1824 ELRNLYSAL
+1824 
-1833 DRKDEMLGTQIIPVK
+1833 
-1848 KGDII
+1848 
-1853 SVSFTITGM
+1853 
-1862 TSEASNA
+1862 
-1869 GKPSE
+1869 KPSE

-1884 TITPTNKPTVQ
+1884 TIPPTNKPTVQ

>member
-7 RIIAIILIGIMIIN
+7 RIIAVILIGIMIIN

-105 LDADNEWGKRWETED
+105 LDADNEWVKRWEAAED
-120 DGYPDWHWYF
+120 GHLDDLHSF
-130 ATRLNGG
+130 ARRL
-137 IVTYQNSRYTRV
+137 TFSKDHKHFDS
-149 ESTQLYSVHNPSTNK
+149 ELYKVMNPSTSDYDLINIENNK
-164 YDIINV
+164 YYTFN
-170 KSNQYY
+170 
-176 SFGAD
+176 AD
-181 RIDDLLVSTYNVKNN
+181 EVELIGLFDSMKNDTLDTKKKTDKISWVTYRV
-196 SSDMKEKAGK
+196 GK
-206 ICWVKYD
+206 KY
-213 IGNKCGIAD
+213 GIAD
-222 ATGKKI
+222 TTGEKV
-228 TEAEYDYA
+228 TEAEYDEVGS
-236 DLKGKAV
+236 KEKAV

-575 SNNEQVALDANMR
+575 SNNEQVALDANMSR
-588 IIQSIPELQSKQYS
+588 IKGIPQLKSVVDD
-602 HVYGSYLFH
+602 HVYGGYIFH
-611 YTGVVYDFDG
+611 HSGVVYDFCG
-621 NVILNNAYAAQLYR
+621 NIILKNAYASNPNGYSNAYVFWEGADKWSYDSL
-635 KNSSWDEKDQG
+635 
-646 DYTPM
+646 
-651 VTISKTARWDVND
+651 VTISKTENGSSCMF
-664 DESYEWSFFN
+664 DEKAALKWSYFN
-674 IKTGKIMSN
+674 IQTGQMMFD
-683 YDYSSVS
+683 YDYRSVS
-690 DFWNGLACV
+690 DFYNGLACV
-699 YQRGEYSNR
+699 YQQGEYSDR
-708 LKVINEKGVELVD
+708 LKVINEDGNILVNLYLGEQELEGFAWHWYGVPKD
-721 IYCDDTV
+721 
-728 MERTLW
+728 
-734 NRYGIPET
+734 

-751 QNSAYY
+751 QNSDYY

-804 DFTLPEEIPIIGG
+804 DFTLPEEIPVIGG

-836 VIRIGFGILQTEND
+836 VKQGGENRNGIRIGFGILQTEND

-1548 IPEDFSA
+1548 IPEDFSV
-1555 GTKISCIVEQK
+1555 GTKISCVVEQK

-1625 GKLLQEKSLGVI
+1625 GKLLQKKSLGVI
-1637 QPGEIQRI
+1637 QPDEIQRI
-1645 KYSADELDDLAAKSG
+1645 KYSSDELDDLAAKSG

-1670 KETFLSDNYG
+1670 EETFLSDNYG
-1680 YLMAGQGSDDD
+1680 YVMAGQGSDDD
-1691 DDWDVSPSPTASSTP
+1691 DDWDVSPSPAASSTP
-1706 NPVSTPLPSATA
+1706 NPVSTSLPSAT
-1718 SNKPTKRPA
+1718 R
-1727 STPFKVALGYASADW
+1727 
-1742 SDSCF
+1742 
-1747 GINEAAVLVDGN
+1747 
-1759 GTFTVSHKAT
+1759 
-1769 SDSTDIKVLTVDTD
+1769 
-1783 MLFSD
+1783 
-1788 MTNNATW
+1788 
-1795 KITQFSVGG
+1795 
-1804 KVYPIGT
+1804 
-1811 QYSTNDEHGNFRF
+1811 
-1824 ELRNLYSAL
+1824 
-1833 DRKDEMLGTQIIPVK
+1833 
-1848 KGDII
+1848 
-1853 SVSFTITGM
+1853 
-1862 TSEASNA
+1862 
-1869 GKPSE
+1869 KPSE

>member
-105 LDADNEWGKRWETED
+105 LDADNEWVKRWETED
-120 DGYPDWHWYF
+120 DGYHDWQWYF
-130 ATRLNGG
+130 ATRLIGG
-137 IVTYQNSRYTRV
+137 VVTDQNSRYTRV

-206 ICWVKYD
+206 ICWVKYH

-228 TEAEYDYA
+228 TEAEYDTA
-236 DLKGKAV
+236 KLNGKAV
-243 ILTKEEVTEDGAI
+243 ILTKEGTVDNGNVIGYEKIAI
-256 NYKKTAV
+256 TMY
-263 TVAGKLINL
+263 GKIIKLESKDSDSL
-272 DNTRE
+272 AMDDV
-277 MAGPYYLK
+277 PYYLH
-285 WTDDDE
+285 WTDAGE
-291 YSYINV
+291 YSYINI
-297 ETGQRIELG
+297 ETGERTELG
-306 TYHGFYG
+306 VYNGISWSRGKSYVLAYQKRENYH
-313 AYGGSFVLLSQE
+313 E
-325 CDDLSSA
+325 R
-332 DSWTYLKWYIL
+332 DSWTYVKWYVL
-343 TTSGKIINLNDKLGV
+343 TTSGKVINLNNKLGV
-358 DAIDC
+358 DAIRCNDSLYEGEKDC
-363 DAFCF
+363 
-368 NQGVYSGWTDY
+368 
-379 LQVTGYRVLSRINGD
+379 LQVTGYRVLSRINGE

-419 DLEWEPYWW
+419 TLEWEPYWW
-428 SGDYGIIRKSTSVND
+428 SGDYGILRKFTSTSD
-443 YYDYKVIDRQGH
+443 TRAYRVIDRQGRNL
-455 DIYQYTAKSVVAQN
+455 YQFTTDCFDAHN
-469 LQNEYIYLSQ
+469 LQNEYLDLLQS
-479 DDSVITLNV
+479 DGVITLDV
-488 KSKKVISNVKLKFE
+488 KSKKVLSNVKLEFDYEKY
-502 DDGRYQTYTWTTEEG
+502 YQEYPWTTEEG
-517 DFIKVEDMDGR
+517 SFIKVHDADRRM
-528 LGIMNGKN
+528 GIMNGKN

-550 DSTSDIYV
+550 DSTSHIYV
-558 YENDKEVGHK
+558 YENDKEIGQK

-575 SNNEQVALDANMR
+575 SNNEQVALDADMR
-588 IIQSIPELQSKQYS
+588 IIQSIPELQSTQYD

-611 YTGVVYDFDG
+611 YTGVVYDFYG
-621 NVILNNAYAAQLYR
+621 NVILKNAYTPQR
-635 KNSSWDEKDQG
+635 NDTFWFEKDQG

-651 VTISKTARWDVND
+651 VAVSKTSDYPVRRN
-664 DESYEWSFFN
+664 YEGTYFN
-674 IKTGKIMSN
+674 IKTGKIVSDYN
-683 YDYSSVS
+683 YSSVS
-690 DFWNGLACV
+690 NFWNGLACV
-699 YQRGEYSNR
+699 YQEEDFNRR
-708 LKVINEKGVELVD
+708 LKVINEKGIAIVD
-721 IYCDDTV
+721 FYYDGIK
-728 MERTLW
+728 
-734 NRYGIPET
+734 YGIPVD

-751 QNSAYY
+751 QNSDYY

-804 DFTLPEEIPIIGG
+804 DFTLPEEIPVIGG

-1457 ICDTEMMSST
+1457 IRDAEMMSST

-1548 IPEDFSA
+1548 IPEDFSV
-1555 GTKISCIVEQK
+1555 GTKISCVVEQK

-1625 GKLLQEKSLGVI
+1625 GKLLQKKSLGVI
-1637 QPGEIQRI
+1637 QPDEIQRI

-1706 NPVSTPLPSATA
+1706 NPVSTSLPSAT
-1718 SNKPTKRPA
+1718 R
-1727 STPFKVALGYASADW
+1727 
-1742 SDSCF
+1742 
-1747 GINEAAVLVDGN
+1747 
-1759 GTFTVSHKAT
+1759 
-1769 SDSTDIKVLTVDTD
+1769 
-1783 MLFSD
+1783 
-1788 MTNNATW
+1788 
-1795 KITQFSVGG
+1795 
-1804 KVYPIGT
+1804 
-1811 QYSTNDEHGNFRF
+1811 
-1824 ELRNLYSAL
+1824 
-1833 DRKDEMLGTQIIPVK
+1833 
-1848 KGDII
+1848 
-1853 SVSFTITGM
+1853 
-1862 TSEASNA
+1862 
-1869 GKPSE
+1869 KPSE

-1884 TITPTNKPTVQ
+1884 TIPPTNKPTVQ

-1944 NRKFTKKKKT
+1944 NRKITKKKKT

>member
-105 LDADNEWGKRWETED
+105 LDADNEWVKRWETED
-120 DGYPDWHWYF
+120 DGYHDWQWYF
-130 ATRLNGG
+130 ATRLIGG
-137 IVTYQNSRYTRV
+137 VVTDQNSRYTRV

-206 ICWVKYD
+206 ICWVKYH

-228 TEAEYDYA
+228 TEAEYDTA
-236 DLKGKAV
+236 KLNGKAV
-243 ILTKEEVTEDGAI
+243 ILTKEGTVDNGNVIGYEKIAI
-256 NYKKTAV
+256 TMY
-263 TVAGKLINL
+263 GKIIKLESKDSDSL
-272 DNTRE
+272 AMDDV
-277 MAGPYYLK
+277 PYYLH
-285 WTDDDE
+285 WTDAGE
-291 YSYINV
+291 YSYINI
-297 ETGQRIELG
+297 ETGERTELG
-306 TYHGFYG
+306 VYNGISWSRGKSYVLAYQKRENYH
-313 AYGGSFVLLSQE
+313 E
-325 CDDLSSA
+325 R
-332 DSWTYLKWYIL
+332 DSWTYVKWYVL
-343 TTSGKIINLNDKLGV
+343 TTSGKVINLNNKLGV
-358 DAIDC
+358 DAIRCNDSLYEGEKDC
-363 DAFCF
+363 
-368 NQGVYSGWTDY
+368 
-379 LQVTGYRVLSRINGD
+379 LQVTGYRVLSRINGE

-419 DLEWEPYWW
+419 TLEWEPYWW
-428 SGDYGIIRKSTSVND
+428 SGDYGILRKFTSTSD
-443 YYDYKVIDRQGH
+443 TRAYRVIDRQGRNL
-455 DIYQYTAKSVVAQN
+455 YQFTTDCFDAHN
-469 LQNEYIYLSQ
+469 LQNEYLDLLQS
-479 DDSVITLNV
+479 DGVITLDV
-488 KSKKVISNVKLKFE
+488 KSKKVLSNVKLEFDYEKY
-502 DDGRYQTYTWTTEEG
+502 YQEYPWTTEEG
-517 DFIKVEDMDGR
+517 SFIKVHDADRRM
-528 LGIMNGKN
+528 GIMNGKN

-550 DSTSDIYV
+550 DSTSHIYV
-558 YENDKEVGHK
+558 YENDKEIGQK

-575 SNNEQVALDANMR
+575 SNNEQVALDADMR
-588 IIQSIPELQSKQYS
+588 IIQSIPELQSTQYD

-611 YTGVVYDFDG
+611 YTGVVYDFYG
-621 NVILNNAYAAQLYR
+621 NVILKNAYTPQR
-635 KNSSWDEKDQG
+635 NDTFWFEKDQG

-651 VTISKTARWDVND
+651 VAVSKTSDYPVRRN
-664 DESYEWSFFN
+664 YEGTYFN
-674 IKTGKIMSN
+674 IKTGKIVSDYN
-683 YDYSSVS
+683 YSSVS
-690 DFWNGLACV
+690 NFWNGLACV
-699 YQRGEYSNR
+699 YQEEDFNRR
-708 LKVINEKGVELVD
+708 LKVINEKGIAIVD
-721 IYCDDTV
+721 FYYDGIK
-728 MERTLW
+728 
-734 NRYGIPET
+734 YGIPVD

-751 QNSAYY
+751 QNSDYY

-804 DFTLPEEIPIIGG
+804 DFTLPEEIPVIGG

-1215 AEFDTAK
+1215 AEFDTTK

-1457 ICDTEMMSST
+1457 IRDAEMMSST

-1548 IPEDFSA
+1548 IPEDFSV
-1555 GTKISCIVEQK
+1555 GTKISCVVEQK

-1625 GKLLQEKSLGVI
+1625 GKLLQKKSLGVI
-1637 QPGEIQRI
+1637 QPDEIQRI

-1706 NPVSTPLPSATA
+1706 NPVSTSLPSAT
-1718 SNKPTKRPA
+1718 R
-1727 STPFKVALGYASADW
+1727 
-1742 SDSCF
+1742 
-1747 GINEAAVLVDGN
+1747 
-1759 GTFTVSHKAT
+1759 
-1769 SDSTDIKVLTVDTD
+1769 
-1783 MLFSD
+1783 
-1788 MTNNATW
+1788 
-1795 KITQFSVGG
+1795 
-1804 KVYPIGT
+1804 
-1811 QYSTNDEHGNFRF
+1811 
-1824 ELRNLYSAL
+1824 
-1833 DRKDEMLGTQIIPVK
+1833 
-1848 KGDII
+1848 
-1853 SVSFTITGM
+1853 
-1862 TSEASNA
+1862 
-1869 GKPSE
+1869 KPSE

-1884 TITPTNKPTVQ
+1884 TIPPTNKPTVQ

>member
-1 MKRKRI
+1 
-7 RIIAIILIGIMIIN
+7 
-21 MFSGIPFVVK
+21 
-31 SAEAATGQMKDSR
+31 
-44 FQSTSYGVEDD
+44 
-55 RVIAHKLV
+55 
-63 LKDNESVIDLG
+63 
-74 IPDLLLVKQVI
+74 
-85 DKTRIQLHIY
+85 
-95 GVKGLIHTYE
+95 
-105 LDADNEWGKRWETED
+105 
-120 DGYPDWHWYF
+120 
-130 ATRLNGG
+130 
-137 IVTYQNSRYTRV
+137 
-149 ESTQLYSVHNPSTNK
+149 
-164 YDIINV
+164 
-170 KSNQYY
+170 
-176 SFGAD
+176 
-181 RIDDLLVSTYNVKNN
+181 
-196 SSDMKEKAGK
+196 
-206 ICWVKYD
+206 
-213 IGNKCGIAD
+213 
-222 ATGKKI
+222 
-228 TEAEYDYA
+228 
-236 DLKGKAV
+236 
-243 ILTKEEVTEDGAI
+243 
-256 NYKKTAV
+256 
-263 TVAGKLINL
+263 
-272 DNTRE
+272 
-277 MAGPYYLK
+277 
-285 WTDDDE
+285 
-291 YSYINV
+291 
-297 ETGQRIELG
+297 
-306 TYHGFYG
+306 
-313 AYGGSFVLLSQE
+313 
-325 CDDLSSA
+325 
-332 DSWTYLKWYIL
+332 
-343 TTSGKIINLNDKLGV
+343 
-358 DAIDC
+358 
-363 DAFCF
+363 
-368 NQGVYSGWTDY
+368 
-379 LQVTGYRVLSRINGD
+379 
-394 AKTEYAFRGFIDG
+394 
-407 EGNVVFGYDTNE
+407 
-419 DLEWEPYWW
+419 
-428 SGDYGIIRKSTSVND
+428 
-443 YYDYKVIDRQGH
+443 
-455 DIYQYTAKSVVAQN
+455 
-469 LQNEYIYLSQ
+469 
-479 DDSVITLNV
+479 
-488 KSKKVISNVKLKFE
+488 
-502 DDGRYQTYTWTTEEG
+502 
-517 DFIKVEDMDGR
+517 
-528 LGIMNGKN
+528 
-536 QKIYWMAK
+536 
-544 DAEGKT
+544 
-550 DSTSDIYV
+550 
-558 YENDKEVGHK
+558 
-568 KTMILLY
+568 
-575 SNNEQVALDANMR
+575 
-588 IIQSIPELQSKQYS
+588 
-602 HVYGSYLFH
+602 
-611 YTGVVYDFDG
+611 
-621 NVILNNAYAAQLYR
+621 
-635 KNSSWDEKDQG
+635 
-646 DYTPM
+646 
-651 VTISKTARWDVND
+651 
-664 DESYEWSFFN
+664 
-674 IKTGKIMSN
+674 
-683 YDYSSVS
+683 
-690 DFWNGLACV
+690 
-699 YQRGEYSNR
+699 
-708 LKVINEKGVELVD
+708 
-721 IYCDDTV
+721 
-728 MERTLW
+728 
-734 NRYGIPET
+734 
-742 AMYSNGVIL
+742 
-751 QNSAYY
+751 
-757 FYDFSNVTSDDIGS
+757 
-771 QESIETCYD
+771 
-780 NDSNIR
+780 
-786 AEKVETPD
+786 
-794 EKFRFSGLDC
+794 
-804 DFTLPEEIPIIGG
+804 
-817 GQVKIDFSKLPVSI
+817 
-831 ERSGN
+831 
-836 VIRIGFGILQTEND
+836 
-850 ESQNLFD
+850 
-857 SKTWDKLKTSAEK
+857 
-870 MQSNATNGID
+870 
-880 AFNDAKDFGC
+880 
-890 VSMPMS
+890 
-896 KKVKT
+896 
-901 NVTGYVEGTL
+901 
-911 KNGKFTDNVTG
+911 
-922 RFVFQISAS
+922 
-931 VKKQW
+931 
-936 QTAIVSVPVVF
+936 
-947 SASGE
+947 
-952 VSGTA
+952 
-957 SFAVGLDWDNAK
+957 
-969 ITLEGDQ
+969 
-976 SIELTLPKVKLS
+976 
-988 AGVGIAYVANVS
+988 
-1000 VYGQCENILEITS
+1000 
-1013 SQDSTNK
+1013 
-1020 EDARIRDYIDGE
+1020 
-1032 IGVSASLLLASYEK
+1032 
-1046 TLIKAKRKVVYDSKN
+1046 
-1061 GMITSNMQNKMAAP
+1061 
-1075 DEEDYKIQRD
+1075 
-1085 YVSDMTGWQTDNKES
+1085 MTGWQTDNKES

-1204 DEMAKTCEISV
+1204 DEMARTCEISV

-1298 GILQNDVAVAYLVD
+1298 GILQNDVAVAYLED

-1555 GTKISCIVEQK
+1555 GTKISCLVEPK

-1874 TPKPTDKQNP
+1874 TPTPKPTDKPNP

-1895 PTKRPNHNKPVVKA
+1895 PTKRPNYNKPVVKA

>member
-1 MKRKRI
+1 
-7 RIIAIILIGIMIIN
+7 MIIN

-105 LDADNEWGKRWETED
+105 LDADNEWVKRWETED
-120 DGYPDWHWYF
+120 DGYHDWQWYF
-130 ATRLNGG
+130 ATRLIGG
-137 IVTYQNSRYTRV
+137 VVTDQNSRYTRV

-206 ICWVKYD
+206 ICWVKYH

-228 TEAEYDYA
+228 TEAEYDTA
-236 DLKGKAV
+236 KLNGKAV
-243 ILTKEEVTEDGAI
+243 ILTKEGTVDNGNVIGYEKIAI
-256 NYKKTAV
+256 TMY
-263 TVAGKLINL
+263 GKIIKLESKDSDSL
-272 DNTRE
+272 AMDDV
-277 MAGPYYLK
+277 PYYLH
-285 WTDDDE
+285 WTDAGE
-291 YSYINV
+291 YSYINI
-297 ETGQRIELG
+297 ETGERTELG
-306 TYHGFYG
+306 VYNGISWSRGKSYVLAYQKRENYH
-313 AYGGSFVLLSQE
+313 E
-325 CDDLSSA
+325 R
-332 DSWTYLKWYIL
+332 DSWTYVKWYVL
-343 TTSGKIINLNDKLGV
+343 TTSGKVINLNNKLGV
-358 DAIDC
+358 DAIRCNDSLYEGEKDC
-363 DAFCF
+363 
-368 NQGVYSGWTDY
+368 
-379 LQVTGYRVLSRINGD
+379 LQVTGYRVLSRINGE

-419 DLEWEPYWW
+419 TLEWEPYWW
-428 SGDYGIIRKSTSVND
+428 SGDYGILRKFTSTSD
-443 YYDYKVIDRQGH
+443 TRAYRVIDRQGRNL
-455 DIYQYTAKSVVAQN
+455 YQFTTDCFDAHN
-469 LQNEYIYLSQ
+469 LQNEYLDLLQS
-479 DDSVITLNV
+479 DGVITLDV
-488 KSKKVISNVKLKFE
+488 KSKKVLSNVKLEFDYEKY
-502 DDGRYQTYTWTTEEG
+502 YQEYPWTTEEG
-517 DFIKVEDMDGR
+517 SFIKVHDADRRM
-528 LGIMNGKN
+528 GIMNGKN

-550 DSTSDIYV
+550 DSTSHIYV
-558 YENDKEVGHK
+558 YENDKEIGQK

-575 SNNEQVALDANMR
+575 SNNEQVALDADMR
-588 IIQSIPELQSKQYS
+588 IIQSIPELQSTQYD

-611 YTGVVYDFDG
+611 YTGVVYDFYG
-621 NVILNNAYAAQLYR
+621 NVILKNAYTPQR
-635 KNSSWDEKDQG
+635 NDTFWFEKDQG

-651 VTISKTARWDVND
+651 VAVSKTSDYPVRRN
-664 DESYEWSFFN
+664 YEGTYFN
-674 IKTGKIMSN
+674 IKTGKIVSDYN
-683 YDYSSVS
+683 YSSVS
-690 DFWNGLACV
+690 NFWNGLACV
-699 YQRGEYSNR
+699 YQEEDFNRR
-708 LKVINEKGVELVD
+708 LKVINEKGIAIVD
-721 IYCDDTV
+721 FYYDGIK
-728 MERTLW
+728 
-734 NRYGIPET
+734 YGIPVD

-751 QNSAYY
+751 QNSDYY

-804 DFTLPEEIPIIGG
+804 DFTLPEEIPVIGG

-1457 ICDTEMMSST
+1457 IRDAEMMSST

-1548 IPEDFSA
+1548 IPEDFSV
-1555 GTKISCIVEQK
+1555 GTKISCVVEQK

-1625 GKLLQEKSLGVI
+1625 GKLLQKKSLGVI
-1637 QPGEIQRI
+1637 QPDEIQRI

-1706 NPVSTPLPSATA
+1706 NPVSTSLPSAT
-1718 SNKPTKRPA
+1718 R
-1727 STPFKVALGYASADW
+1727 
-1742 SDSCF
+1742 
-1747 GINEAAVLVDGN
+1747 
-1759 GTFTVSHKAT
+1759 
-1769 SDSTDIKVLTVDTD
+1769 
-1783 MLFSD
+1783 
-1788 MTNNATW
+1788 
-1795 KITQFSVGG
+1795 
-1804 KVYPIGT
+1804 
-1811 QYSTNDEHGNFRF
+1811 
-1824 ELRNLYSAL
+1824 
-1833 DRKDEMLGTQIIPVK
+1833 
-1848 KGDII
+1848 
-1853 SVSFTITGM
+1853 
-1862 TSEASNA
+1862 
-1869 GKPSE
+1869 KPSE

-1884 TITPTNKPTVQ
+1884 TIPPTNKPTVQ

>member
-1 MKRKRI
+1 M
-7 RIIAIILIGIMIIN
+7 
-21 MFSGIPFVVK
+21 
-31 SAEAATGQMKDSR
+31 
-44 FQSTSYGVEDD
+44 
-55 RVIAHKLV
+55 
-63 LKDNESVIDLG
+63 
-74 IPDLLLVKQVI
+74 
-85 DKTRIQLHIY
+85 
-95 GVKGLIHTYE
+95 
-105 LDADNEWGKRWETED
+105 
-120 DGYPDWHWYF
+120 
-130 ATRLNGG
+130 
-137 IVTYQNSRYTRV
+137 
-149 ESTQLYSVHNPSTNK
+149 
-164 YDIINV
+164 
-170 KSNQYY
+170 
-176 SFGAD
+176 
-181 RIDDLLVSTYNVKNN
+181 
-196 SSDMKEKAGK
+196 
-206 ICWVKYD
+206 
-213 IGNKCGIAD
+213 
-222 ATGKKI
+222 
-228 TEAEYDYA
+228 
-236 DLKGKAV
+236 
-243 ILTKEEVTEDGAI
+243 
-256 NYKKTAV
+256 
-263 TVAGKLINL
+263 
-272 DNTRE
+272 
-277 MAGPYYLK
+277 
-285 WTDDDE
+285 
-291 YSYINV
+291 
-297 ETGQRIELG
+297 
-306 TYHGFYG
+306 
-313 AYGGSFVLLSQE
+313 
-325 CDDLSSA
+325 
-332 DSWTYLKWYIL
+332 
-343 TTSGKIINLNDKLGV
+343 
-358 DAIDC
+358 DC
-363 DAFCF
+363 
-368 NQGVYSGWTDY
+368 
-379 LQVTGYRVLSRINGD
+379 LQVTGYRVLSRINGE

-419 DLEWEPYWW
+419 TLEWEPYWW
-428 SGDYGIIRKSTSVND
+428 SGDYGILRKFTSTSD
-443 YYDYKVIDRQGH
+443 TRAYRVIDRQGRNL
-455 DIYQYTAKSVVAQN
+455 YQFTTDCFDAHN
-469 LQNEYIYLSQ
+469 LQNEYLDLLQS
-479 DDSVITLNV
+479 DGVITLDV
-488 KSKKVISNVKLKFE
+488 KSKKVLSNVKLEFDYEKY
-502 DDGRYQTYTWTTEEG
+502 YQEYPWTTEEG
-517 DFIKVEDMDGR
+517 SFIKVHDADRRM
-528 LGIMNGKN
+528 GIMNGKN

-550 DSTSDIYV
+550 DSTSHIYV
-558 YENDKEVGHK
+558 YENDKEIGQK

-575 SNNEQVALDANMR
+575 SNNEQVALDADMR
-588 IIQSIPELQSKQYS
+588 IIQSIPELQSTQYD

-611 YTGVVYDFDG
+611 YTGVVYDFYG
-621 NVILNNAYAAQLYR
+621 NVILKNAYTPQR
-635 KNSSWDEKDQG
+635 NDTFWFEKDQG

-651 VTISKTARWDVND
+651 VAVSKTSDYPVRRN
-664 DESYEWSFFN
+664 YEGTYFN
-674 IKTGKIMSN
+674 IKTGKIVSDYN
-683 YDYSSVS
+683 YSSVS
-690 DFWNGLACV
+690 NFWNGLACV
-699 YQRGEYSNR
+699 YQEEDFNRR
-708 LKVINEKGVELVD
+708 LKVINEKGIAIVD
-721 IYCDDTV
+721 FYYDGIK
-728 MERTLW
+728 
-734 NRYGIPET
+734 YGIPVD

-751 QNSAYY
+751 QNSDYY

-804 DFTLPEEIPIIGG
+804 DFTLPEEIPVIGG

-922 RFVFQISAS
+922 RVVFQISAC

-936 QTAIVSVPVVF
+936 QTAMVSVAVVI

-1457 ICDTEMMSST
+1457 IRDAEMMSST

-1548 IPEDFSA
+1548 IPEDFSV
-1555 GTKISCIVEQK
+1555 GTKISCVVEQK

-1625 GKLLQEKSLGVI
+1625 GKLLQKKSLGVI
-1637 QPGEIQRI
+1637 QPDEIQRI

-1706 NPVSTPLPSATA
+1706 NPVSTSLPSAT
-1718 SNKPTKRPA
+1718 R
-1727 STPFKVALGYASADW
+1727 
-1742 SDSCF
+1742 
-1747 GINEAAVLVDGN
+1747 
-1759 GTFTVSHKAT
+1759 
-1769 SDSTDIKVLTVDTD
+1769 
-1783 MLFSD
+1783 
-1788 MTNNATW
+1788 
-1795 KITQFSVGG
+1795 
-1804 KVYPIGT
+1804 
-1811 QYSTNDEHGNFRF
+1811 
-1824 ELRNLYSAL
+1824 
-1833 DRKDEMLGTQIIPVK
+1833 
-1848 KGDII
+1848 
-1853 SVSFTITGM
+1853 
-1862 TSEASNA
+1862 
-1869 GKPSE
+1869 KPSE

-1884 TITPTNKPTVQ
+1884 TIPPTNKPTVQ

>member
-1 MKRKRI
+1 M
-7 RIIAIILIGIMIIN
+7 
-21 MFSGIPFVVK
+21 
-31 SAEAATGQMKDSR
+31 
-44 FQSTSYGVEDD
+44 
-55 RVIAHKLV
+55 
-63 LKDNESVIDLG
+63 
-74 IPDLLLVKQVI
+74 
-85 DKTRIQLHIY
+85 
-95 GVKGLIHTYE
+95 
-105 LDADNEWGKRWETED
+105 
-120 DGYPDWHWYF
+120 
-130 ATRLNGG
+130 
-137 IVTYQNSRYTRV
+137 
-149 ESTQLYSVHNPSTNK
+149 
-164 YDIINV
+164 
-170 KSNQYY
+170 
-176 SFGAD
+176 
-181 RIDDLLVSTYNVKNN
+181 
-196 SSDMKEKAGK
+196 
-206 ICWVKYD
+206 
-213 IGNKCGIAD
+213 
-222 ATGKKI
+222 
-228 TEAEYDYA
+228 
-236 DLKGKAV
+236 
-243 ILTKEEVTEDGAI
+243 
-256 NYKKTAV
+256 
-263 TVAGKLINL
+263 
-272 DNTRE
+272 
-277 MAGPYYLK
+277 
-285 WTDDDE
+285 
-291 YSYINV
+291 
-297 ETGQRIELG
+297 
-306 TYHGFYG
+306 
-313 AYGGSFVLLSQE
+313 
-325 CDDLSSA
+325 
-332 DSWTYLKWYIL
+332 
-343 TTSGKIINLNDKLGV
+343 
-358 DAIDC
+358 
-363 DAFCF
+363 
-368 NQGVYSGWTDY
+368 
-379 LQVTGYRVLSRINGD
+379 
-394 AKTEYAFRGFIDG
+394 
-407 EGNVVFGYDTNE
+407 
-419 DLEWEPYWW
+419 
-428 SGDYGIIRKSTSVND
+428 
-443 YYDYKVIDRQGH
+443 
-455 DIYQYTAKSVVAQN
+455 
-469 LQNEYIYLSQ
+469 
-479 DDSVITLNV
+479 
-488 KSKKVISNVKLKFE
+488 
-502 DDGRYQTYTWTTEEG
+502 
-517 DFIKVEDMDGR
+517 
-528 LGIMNGKN
+528 
-536 QKIYWMAK
+536 
-544 DAEGKT
+544 
-550 DSTSDIYV
+550 
-558 YENDKEVGHK
+558 
-568 KTMILLY
+568 
-575 SNNEQVALDANMR
+575 
-588 IIQSIPELQSKQYS
+588 
-602 HVYGSYLFH
+602 
-611 YTGVVYDFDG
+611 
-621 NVILNNAYAAQLYR
+621 
-635 KNSSWDEKDQG
+635 
-646 DYTPM
+646 
-651 VTISKTARWDVND
+651 
-664 DESYEWSFFN
+664 
-674 IKTGKIMSN
+674 
-683 YDYSSVS
+683 
-690 DFWNGLACV
+690 
-699 YQRGEYSNR
+699 
-708 LKVINEKGVELVD
+708 
-721 IYCDDTV
+721 
-728 MERTLW
+728 
-734 NRYGIPET
+734 
-742 AMYSNGVIL
+742 
-751 QNSAYY
+751 
-757 FYDFSNVTSDDIGS
+757 
-771 QESIETCYD
+771 
-780 NDSNIR
+780 
-786 AEKVETPD
+786 
-794 EKFRFSGLDC
+794 
-804 DFTLPEEIPIIGG
+804 
-817 GQVKIDFSKLPVSI
+817 
-831 ERSGN
+831 
-836 VIRIGFGILQTEND
+836 
-850 ESQNLFD
+850 
-857 SKTWDKLKTSAEK
+857 
-870 MQSNATNGID
+870 
-880 AFNDAKDFGC
+880 
-890 VSMPMS
+890 
-896 KKVKT
+896 
-901 NVTGYVEGTL
+901 
-911 KNGKFTDNVTG
+911 
-922 RFVFQISAS
+922 
-931 VKKQW
+931 
-936 QTAIVSVPVVF
+936 
-947 SASGE
+947 
-952 VSGTA
+952 
-957 SFAVGLDWDNAK
+957 
-969 ITLEGDQ
+969 
-976 SIELTLPKVKLS
+976 
-988 AGVGIAYVANVS
+988 
-1000 VYGQCENILEITS
+1000 
-1013 SQDSTNK
+1013 
-1020 EDARIRDYIDGE
+1020 
-1032 IGVSASLLLASYEK
+1032 LASYEK

-1575 LEQIVGK
+1575 LEQIVGR